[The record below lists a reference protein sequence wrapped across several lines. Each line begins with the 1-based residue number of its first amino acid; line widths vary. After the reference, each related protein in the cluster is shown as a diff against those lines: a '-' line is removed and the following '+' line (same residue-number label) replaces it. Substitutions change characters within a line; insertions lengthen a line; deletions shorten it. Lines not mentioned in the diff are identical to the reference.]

1 MAQIKWTNVNDT
13 GANQALSMYLNAG
26 DRQIGRVQDL
36 INLGA
41 DALGTIDSNRVK
53 AEEQARKANSDYV
66 ISQMNNAQSL
76 EELEALRRN
85 GYADANYLN
94 RAFGPNGINLGDIN
108 QAAKT
113 WQQDTVKRAEAN
125 DLNKDF
131 SSQGQASIQAI
142 QAALASGDY
151 TKAQKLIADNR
162 GNISNSTFNDLTAAA
177 TKGYEI
183 DRKYTAEF
191 YPLISQKEAQI
202 AQLDSAL
209 KVMDTNDPQF
219 AAVQQQRNQAIAEMQ
234 KIKSIAGLGN
244 TDVSGTNASNGQNQT
259 AQSQTAVQEVPQ
271 EVEGKTQNTAQSKL
285 ANIQVSPI
293 TNTNAINSAL
303 NLPTAE
309 GEYEAQA
316 NNDKFGYTLNN
327 DIQQANQQQ
336 ALNIENSLAEI
347 ANANKL
353 ANDQIGANARLS
365 GINLGSIKDST
376 GATKALIE
384 FQNAMGKERDSMTN
398 AKTQAEADTARAN
411 YAGMKKIA
419 STLGLDDPNL
429 SDADKA
435 SIILNYA
442 KQKGTN
448 DSLARDAIKE
458 QFTKKGASSTLIDA
472 ITGKGEDV
480 KLIDP
485 YSKAP
490 ITEDNDN
497 AWSVLSD
504 QLKKEKASWADSG
517 TKKQVDDLVYFA
529 RQAGLTPQE
538 TLKYFTYKTNERD
551 ANNLFTFDV
560 GDLKD
565 SIDEI
570 HRNSN
575 HIKEMKDSY
584 KRLSAIQD
592 SEKGNFDFAQAMD
605 LKNQFRTN
613 NFKPESLVQKIKKKG
628 NLNEE
633 EESRYQRVASKLDE
647 ALTEMDKVVDMDE
660 LAGSGGILLGKEYLT
675 DSKRKELAKRFGGM
689 KITAKEYEAYVKGT
703 AALPEEDKKK
713 VPTLY
718 QFNAKLRALG
728 FDPIKIEK
736 PKSK

>member
-66 ISQMNNAQSL
+66 INQMNNAQSL

-94 RAFGPNGINLGDIN
+94 RAFGTNGINLGDIN

-142 QAALASGDY
+142 QAAIASGDY

-177 TKGYEI
+177 TKGYET

-209 KVMDTNDPQF
+209 KVMDSKDPQF
-219 AAVQQQRNQAIAEMQ
+219 AAVQQQRNQVIAEMQ
-234 KIKSIAGLGN
+234 KLRSISGLGN
-244 TDVSGTNASNGQNQT
+244 TDVSSTNASNGQNQT
-259 AQSQTAVQEVPQ
+259 TQSQTAVKEAPQ
-271 EVEGKTQNTAQSKL
+271 EAEGNTQNSAQSKL

-293 TNTNAINSAL
+293 LDSINTAL
-303 NLPTAE
+303 NLQAPSS
-309 GEYEAQA
+309 EYEAQT
-316 NNDKFGYTLNN
+316 NNDKFGYNLNN
-327 DIQQANQQQ
+327 DIQQAEQQQ
-336 ALNIENSLAEI
+336 ALNIENGLAEI
-347 ANANKL
+347 NASNTL
-353 ANDQIGANARLS
+353 ANDQINANARAA
-365 GINLGSIKDST
+365 GINLGSVKDSAS
-376 GATKALIE
+376 ATKALIE
-384 FQNAMGKERDSMTN
+384 FQNAMGKERDLMTGG
-398 AKTQAEADTARAN
+398 AKTTAEADSARAN
-411 YAGMKKIA
+411 YAGMQKIA

-448 DSLARDAIKE
+448 NSLARDAIKE

-472 ITGKGEDV
+472 ITGDGEDI
-480 KLIDP
+480 KLNDL

-490 ITEDNDN
+490 VLNDNDT
-497 AWSVLSD
+497 AWNVLSSY
-504 QLKKEKASWADSG
+504 LKREKASWSDSG
-517 TKKQVDDLVYFA
+517 TKKQVDELLTQA
-529 RQAGLTPQE
+529 KEAGLTPQE
-538 TLKYFTYKTNERD
+538 TLKYVAYKSNERD
-551 ANNLFTFDV
+551 DNNLVTFAY
-560 GDLKD
+560 GDLSD
-565 SIDEI
+565 ASTELS
-570 HRNSN
+570 RNAK

-584 KRLSAIQD
+584 KRLSAIQK
-592 SEKGNFDFAQAMD
+592 SEEGNFDFAQAAD
-605 LKNQFRTN
+605 LKEQFRTN
-613 NFKPESLVQKIKKKG
+613 SFVPTSVVEKVKKKG
-628 NLNEE
+628 SLNDVEEGRYQNVARKLNE
-633 EESRYQRVASKLDE
+633 AM
-647 ALTEMDKVVDMDE
+647 TELDKVVDMNE
-660 LAGSGGILLGKEYLT
+660 LMGSGGITLGKESIT
-675 DSKRKELAKRFGGM
+675 DSKRKELSKRFGGM
-689 KITAKEYEAYVKGT
+689 KITAKEYDAYVKGT

>member
-36 INLGA
+36 LNLGA
-41 DALGTIDSNRVK
+41 DALGSIESNRVK

-66 ISQMNNAQSL
+66 INQMNNAQSL
-76 EELEALRRN
+76 EELETLRRN

-94 RAFGPNGINLGDIN
+94 RAFGTNGINLGDIN

-131 SSQGQASIQAI
+131 SSQGQATIQAI

-177 TKGYEI
+177 TKGYES
-183 DRKYTAEF
+183 DRRYTAEF

-209 KVMDTNDPQF
+209 KVMDSHDPQF
-219 AAVQQQRNQAIAEMQ
+219 AAVQQQRNQAIAEIQ

-244 TDVSGTNASNGQNQT
+244 TNVSGTGTSNGQNQI
-259 AQSQTAVQEVPQ
+259 AQSQTAVQKALQ
-271 EVEGKTQNTAQSKL
+271 EGEQGKTTSSAQSKL
-285 ANIQVSPI
+285 ANTQVSPI
-293 TNTNAINSAL
+293 LGSNNTAL
-303 NLPTAE
+303 NIQTPE
-309 GEYEAQA
+309 SDYEAQA
-316 NNDKFGYTLNN
+316 NNDKFGYSLNN
-327 DIQQANQQQ
+327 DIQQASQQQ
-336 ALNIENSLAEI
+336 ALNIENNLAEMS
-347 ANANKL
+347 AANKL
-353 ANDQIGANARLS
+353 ANDQINATARAV
-365 GINLGSIKDST
+365 GINLGSVKDSAS
-376 GATKALIE
+376 ATKALIE
-384 FQNAMGKERDSMTN
+384 FQNALGKERDLMTGG
-398 AKTQAEADTARAN
+398 AKTTAEADTARAN

-472 ITGKGEDV
+472 ITGDGEDI
-480 KLIDP
+480 KLNDL

-490 ITEDNDN
+490 VLNNNDT
-497 AWSVLSD
+497 AWNVLSSY
-504 QLKKEKASWADSG
+504 LKREKASMTDLG
-517 TKKQVDDLVYFA
+517 TEKQVDDLLDQA
-529 RQAGLTPQE
+529 RGAGLTPQE
-538 TLKYFTYKTNERD
+538 TLKYVAYKSNERE
-551 ANNLFTFDV
+551 ANNLVSTTY
-560 GDLKD
+560 GDLSD
-565 SIDEI
+565 ATTELS
-570 HRNSN
+570 RNAK
-575 HIKEMKDSY
+575 HIKEMRESY
-584 KRLSAIQD
+584 KRLSDIQK
-592 SEKGNFDFAQAMD
+592 SEEGNFDFAQASD
-605 LKNQFRTN
+605 LKNQFRN
-613 NFKPESLVQKIKKKG
+613 NDFKPESLVQKIKKKG
-628 NLNEE
+628 SLNEE
-633 EESRYQRVASKLDE
+633 EEGRYKNVARKLDE
-647 ALTEMDKVVDMDE
+647 ALTEMDKVVDMNE
-660 LAGSGGILLGKEYLT
+660 LAGSGGILLGKKSLT

-703 AALPEEDKKK
+703 AALSEEDKKK

>member
-36 INLGA
+36 LNLGA
-41 DALGTIDSNRVK
+41 DALGSIESNRLK

-66 ISQMNNAQSL
+66 INQMNNAQSL

-94 RAFGPNGINLGDIN
+94 RTFGINGINLGDIN

-162 GNISNSTFNDLTAAA
+162 GNISNSTFNDLSAAA
-177 TKGYEI
+177 TKGYES

-202 AQLDSAL
+202 AQLDSAF
-209 KVMDTNDPQF
+209 KVMDTKDPQF
-219 AAVQQQRNQAIAEMQ
+219 AAVQQQRNQLIAEMQ

-244 TDVSGTNASNGQNQT
+244 TDVSGTNDFNGQNQT
-259 AQSQTAVQEVPQ
+259 AQYRIAVQEAPREAGQ
-271 EVEGKTQNTAQSKL
+271 SNTTAQSKL
-285 ANIQVSPI
+285 TNTQVSPI
-293 TNTNAINSAL
+293 LESTNTAL
-303 NLPTAE
+303 NLQTPE
-309 GEYEAQA
+309 SEYEAQT
-316 NNDKFGYTLNN
+316 NNDKFGYSLNN
-327 DIQQANQQQ
+327 DIQQASQQQ
-336 ALNIENSLAEI
+336 ALNIENKLAEVS
-347 ANANKL
+347 ASNKL
-353 ANDQIGANARLS
+353 ANDQINATARAV
-365 GINLGSIKDST
+365 GINLGSVKDSAS
-376 GATKALIE
+376 ATKALIE
-384 FQNAMGKERDSMTN
+384 FQNALGKERDLMTGG
-398 AKTQAEADTARAN
+398 AKTTAEADVARAN

-458 QFTKKGASSTLIDA
+458 RFTKKGASSTLIDA
-472 ITGKGEDV
+472 ITGDGEDI
-480 KLIDP
+480 KLNDL

-490 ITEDNDN
+490 ALNDNDT
-497 AWSVLSD
+497 AWNVLSSY
-504 QLKKEKASWADSG
+504 LKNEKASMTDLG
-517 TKKQVDDLVYFA
+517 TKNQVDDLLDQA
-529 RQAGLTPQE
+529 RKAGLTPQE
-538 TLKYFTYKTNERD
+538 TLKYIAYKSNERET
-551 ANNLFTFDV
+551 NNLISTTY
-560 GDLKD
+560 GDLSD
-565 SIDEI
+565 TTTELS
-570 HRNSN
+570 RNAK
-575 HIKEMKDSY
+575 HIKEMKESY
-584 KRLSAIQD
+584 KRLSDIQK
-592 SEKGNFDFAQAMD
+592 SEEGNFDFAQAAD
-605 LKNQFRTN
+605 LKNQFRN
-613 NFKPESLVQKIKKKG
+613 NDFKPESLVQKIKKKG
-628 NLNEE
+628 TLNEA
-633 EESRYQRVASKLDE
+633 EESRYQRVARKLDE
-647 ALTEMDKVVDMDE
+647 ALTEMDKVVDMNE
-660 LAGSGGILLGKEYLT
+660 LAGSGGILLGNESLT

-689 KITAKEYEAYVKGT
+689 KITADEYEAYVKGT
-703 AALPEEDKKK
+703 AALPEAEKKK

>member
-94 RAFGPNGINLGDIN
+94 RAFGTNGINLGDIN

-162 GNISNSTFNDLTAAA
+162 GNISNSTFNNLTAAA
-177 TKGYEI
+177 TKGYET
-183 DRKYTAEF
+183 DRKYIAEF

-209 KVMDTNDPQF
+209 KVMNSDDPQF

-234 KIKSIAGLGN
+234 KIKSISGLGN
-244 TDVSGTNASNGQNQT
+244 TDVSSTNASNGQNQT
-259 AQSQTAVQEVPQ
+259 AQSQTAVQEAPK
-271 EVEGKTQNTAQSKL
+271 EAEGRTTGTTQSKL

-293 TNTNAINSAL
+293 LDSINTAL
-303 NLPTAE
+303 NLQAPSS
-309 GEYEAQA
+309 EYEAQT
-316 NNDKFGYTLNN
+316 NNDKFGYNLNN
-327 DIQQANQQQ
+327 DIQQASQQQ
-336 ALNIENSLAEI
+336 ALNIENNLAEVS
-347 ANANKL
+347 AANKL
-353 ANDQIGANARLS
+353 ANDQINANARAA
-365 GINLGSIKDST
+365 GINLGSVKDSAS
-376 GATKALIE
+376 ATKALIE
-384 FQNAMGKERDSMTN
+384 FQNAMSKERDLMTGG
-398 AKTQAEADTARAN
+398 AKTTAEADSARAN
-411 YAGMKKIA
+411 YAGMQKIA

-472 ITGKGEDV
+472 ITGDGEDI
-480 KLIDP
+480 KLNDL

-490 ITEDNDN
+490 VLNDNDT
-497 AWSVLSD
+497 AWNVLSSY
-504 QLKKEKASWADSG
+504 LKREKASWSDSG
-517 TKKQVDDLVYFA
+517 TKKQVDELLTQA
-529 RQAGLTPQE
+529 KEAGLTPQE
-538 TLKYFTYKTNERD
+538 TLKYVAYKSNERD
-551 ANNLFTFDV
+551 DNNLVTFAY
-560 GDLKD
+560 GDLSD
-565 SIDEI
+565 ATTELS
-570 HRNSN
+570 RNSK
-575 HIKEMKDSY
+575 HIKEMRESY
-584 KRLSAIQD
+584 KRLSDIQK
-592 SEKGNFDFAQAMD
+592 SEEGNFDFSQAAD
-605 LKNQFRTN
+605 LKNQFRSN
-613 NFKPESLVQKIKKKG
+613 DFKPESLIQKIKKKG
-628 NLNEE
+628 SLNEE
-633 EESRYQRVASKLDE
+633 EEGRYQRVARKLDD
-647 ALTEMDKVVDMDE
+647 ALTEMDKVVDMNE
-660 LAGSGGILLGKEYLT
+660 LASSGGILLGKESLT
-675 DSKRKELAKRFGGM
+675 DSKRKELAKRFSGM

-703 AALPEEDKKK
+703 AALPEENKKK

>member
-36 INLGA
+36 INLSA

-53 AEEQARKANSDYV
+53 AEEQARKANSDYI

-94 RAFGPNGINLGDIN
+94 RAFGTNGINLGDIN

-142 QAALASGDY
+142 QAAIASGDY

-162 GNISNSTFNDLTAAA
+162 GNISNATFNDLTSAAN
-177 TKGYEI
+177 KGYET

-209 KVMDTNDPQF
+209 KVMDSKDPQF

-259 AQSQTAVQEVPQ
+259 AQSQTAVQESPK
-271 EVEGKTQNTAQSKL
+271 EAEGKTTGTAQSKL
-285 ANIQVSPI
+285 ANIQVSPVLDSI
-293 TNTNAINSAL
+293 NTAL
-303 NLPTAE
+303 NLQAPTS
-309 GEYEAQA
+309 EYEAQA
-316 NNDKFGYTLNN
+316 NNDKFGYNLNN
-327 DIQQANQQQ
+327 DIQQASQQQ
-336 ALNIENSLAEI
+336 ALNIENKLAEMS
-347 ANANKL
+347 ASNKL
-353 ANDQIGANARLS
+353 ANDQINATARAA
-365 GINLGSIKDST
+365 GINLGSVKDSAS
-376 GATKALIE
+376 ATKALIE
-384 FQNAMGKERDSMTN
+384 FQNAMGKERDLMTGG
-398 AKTQAEADTARAN
+398 AKTTAEADSARAN
-411 YAGMKKIA
+411 YAGMQKIV

-472 ITGKGEDV
+472 ITGDGEDI
-480 KLIDP
+480 KLNDL

-490 ITEDNDN
+490 VLNDNDT
-497 AWSVLSD
+497 AWNVLSSY
-504 QLKKEKASWADSG
+504 LKREKASWTDSG
-517 TKKQVDDLVYFA
+517 TKKQVDELLTQA
-529 RQAGLTPQE
+529 KEAGLTPQE
-538 TLKYFTYKTNERD
+538 TLKYVAYKSNERD
-551 ANNLFTFDV
+551 DNNLVTFAH
-560 GDLKD
+560 GDLSD
-565 SIDEI
+565 ATTELS
-570 HRNSN
+570 RNVK
-575 HIKEMKDSY
+575 HIKEMRESY
-584 KRLSAIQD
+584 KRLSDIQD
-592 SEKGNFDFAQAMD
+592 SEKGNFDFAQAAD
-605 LKNQFRTN
+605 LKEQFRTN
-613 NFKPESLVQKIKKKG
+613 SFVPTSVVEKVKKKG
-628 NLNEE
+628 ALNDVEEGRYQNVARKLNE
-633 EESRYQRVASKLDE
+633 AM
-647 ALTEMDKVVDMDE
+647 TELDKVVDMDE
-660 LAGSGGILLGKEYLT
+660 LMGSGGITLGKESIT
-675 DSKRKELAKRFGGM
+675 DTKRKELSKRFGGM
-689 KITAKEYEAYVKGT
+689 KITAKEYDAYVKGT
-703 AALPEEDKKK
+703 AALSDDEKKK

>member
-36 INLGA
+36 LNLGA
-41 DALGTIDSNRVK
+41 DALGSIESNRLK

-66 ISQMNNAQSL
+66 INQMNNAQSL

-85 GYADANYLN
+85 GYSDANYLN
-94 RAFGPNGINLGDIN
+94 RAFGINGINLGDIN

-131 SSQGQASIQAI
+131 SSQGQATIQAI

-177 TKGYEI
+177 TKGYES
-183 DRKYTAEF
+183 DRRYTAEF

-209 KVMDTNDPQF
+209 KVMDSHDPQF
-219 AAVQQQRNQAIAEMQ
+219 AAVQQQRNQAIAEIQ

-244 TDVSGTNASNGQNQT
+244 TDVSGTNGFNGQNQT
-259 AQSQTAVQEVPQ
+259 AQYRTAVQEAPREAEQ
-271 EVEGKTQNTAQSKL
+271 SKITAQSKL
-285 ANIQVSPI
+285 TNTQVSPI
-293 TNTNAINSAL
+293 FESTDTAL
-303 NLPTAE
+303 NLQVPE
-309 GEYEAQA
+309 SSYEAQT
-316 NNDKFGYTLNN
+316 NNDKFGYKLNN

-336 ALNIENSLAEI
+336 ALNIENKLAEVS
-347 ANANKL
+347 ASNKL
-353 ANDQIGANARLS
+353 ANDQINATARAV
-365 GINLGSIKDST
+365 GINLGSVKDSAS
-376 GATKALIE
+376 ATKALIE
-384 FQNAMGKERDSMTN
+384 FQNALGKERDLMIGG
-398 AKTQAEADTARAN
+398 AKTTAEADSARAN

-458 QFTKKGASSTLIDA
+458 QFIKKGASSTLIDA
-472 ITGKGEDV
+472 ITGDGEDI
-480 KLIDP
+480 KLNDL

-490 ITEDNDN
+490 VLNNNDT
-497 AWSVLSD
+497 AWNVLSSY
-504 QLKKEKASWADSG
+504 LKREKASMTDLG
-517 TKKQVDDLVYFA
+517 TEKQVDDLLDQA
-529 RQAGLTPQE
+529 RGAGLTPQE
-538 TLKYFTYKTNERD
+538 TLKYVAYKSNERE
-551 ANNLFTFDV
+551 ANNLVSTTY
-560 GDLKD
+560 GDLSD
-565 SIDEI
+565 ATTELS
-570 HRNSN
+570 RNVK
-575 HIKEMKDSY
+575 HIKEMRESY
-584 KRLSAIQD
+584 KRLSDIQK
-592 SEKGNFDFAQAMD
+592 SEEGNFDFAQAAD
-605 LKNQFRTN
+605 LKNQFRN
-613 NFKPESLVQKIKKKG
+613 NDFKPESLVQKIKKKG
-628 NLNEE
+628 TLNEE
-633 EESRYQRVASKLDE
+633 EEGRYQKVARKLDE
-647 ALTEMDKVVDMDE
+647 ALTEMDKVVDMNE
-660 LAGSGGILLGKEYLT
+660 LAGSGGILLGNESLT

>member
-41 DALGTIDSNRVK
+41 DALGTIDNNRVK
-53 AEEQARKANSDYV
+53 AEEQVRKANSDYV

-85 GYADANYLN
+85 GYANANYLN
-94 RAFGPNGINLGDIN
+94 RVFGTNGINLGDIN

-151 TKAQKLIADNR
+151 IKAQKLIANNR
-162 GNISNSTFNDLTAAA
+162 GNISNATFNDLTAAA
-177 TKGYEI
+177 TKGYET

-209 KVMDTNDPQF
+209 KVMDTSDPQF

-259 AQSQTAVQEVPQ
+259 AQSQTVVQEAPR
-271 EVEGKTQNTAQSKL
+271 EAEDRTTNTAQSKL

-293 TNTNAINSAL
+293 LNSINSAL
-303 NLPTAE
+303 NLPAPE
-309 GEYEAQA
+309 SEYEAQS
-316 NNDKFGYTLNN
+316 NNDKFGYNLNN
-327 DIQQANQQQ
+327 DIQQASQQQ
-336 ALNIENSLAEI
+336 ALNIENGLAEI
-347 ANANKL
+347 NASNTL
-353 ANDQIGANARLS
+353 ANDQINANARAA
-365 GINLGSIKDST
+365 GINLGSVKDSAS
-376 GATKALIE
+376 ATKAFIE
-384 FQNAMGKERDSMTN
+384 FQNAMGKERDLMTGG
-398 AKTQAEADTARAN
+398 AKTTAEADSARAN
-411 YAGMKKIA
+411 YAGMQKIA

-458 QFTKKGASSTLIDA
+458 QFTKKGTSTTLIDA
-472 ITGKGEDV
+472 ITGDGEDI
-480 KLIDP
+480 KLNDL

-490 ITEDNDN
+490 ALNDNDT
-497 AWSVLSD
+497 AWNVLSSY
-504 QLKKEKASWADSG
+504 LKREKASWSDSG
-517 TKKQVDDLVYFA
+517 TKKQVDELLTQA
-529 RQAGLTPQE
+529 KEAGLTPQE
-538 TLKYFTYKTNERD
+538 TLKYVAYKSNERD
-551 ANNLFTFDV
+551 DNNLVSFAY
-560 GDLKD
+560 GDLSDASTELSHNAK
-565 SIDEI
+565 
-570 HRNSN
+570 
-575 HIKEMKDSY
+575 HIKEMKESY
-584 KRLSAIQD
+584 KRLSAIQK
-592 SEKGNFDFAQAMD
+592 SEEGNFDFAQAAD
-605 LKNQFRTN
+605 LKEQFRTN
-613 NFKPESLVQKIKKKG
+613 SFVPTSVVEKVKKKG
-628 NLNEE
+628 ALNDVEEGRYQNVARKLNE
-633 EESRYQRVASKLDE
+633 AM
-647 ALTEMDKVVDMDE
+647 TELDKVVDMDE
-660 LAGSGGILLGKEYLT
+660 LMGSGGITLGKESIT
-675 DSKRKELAKRFGGM
+675 DTKRKELSKRFGGM
-689 KITAKEYEAYVKGT
+689 KITAKEYDAYVKGT
-703 AALPEEDKKK
+703 AALSDDEKKK

>member
-1 MAQIKWTNVNDT
+1 MAQIKWTNVNDS

-36 INLGA
+36 LNLGA
-41 DALGTIDSNRVK
+41 DALGTIESNKVK
-53 AEEQARKANSDYV
+53 AEEQARKANADYV
-66 ISQMNNAQSL
+66 INQMNNAQSL

-94 RAFGPNGINLGDIN
+94 RAFGTNGINLGDIN

-142 QAALASGDY
+142 QAAIASGNY
-151 TKAQKLIADNR
+151 AQAQKLITDNR
-162 GNISNSTFNDLTAAA
+162 GNISNATFNDLTAAA
-177 TKGYEI
+177 TKGYETG
-183 DRKYTAEF
+183 RKYTAEF

-209 KVMDTNDPQF
+209 KVMDSNDPQF

-234 KIKSIAGLGN
+234 KLLSISGLGN
-244 TDVSGTNASNGQNQT
+244 TDVSSTNASNGQNQT
-259 AQSQTAVQEVPQ
+259 AQSQTAVKEAPQ

-293 TNTNAINSAL
+293 LNSINSAL
-303 NLPTAE
+303 NLPAPE
-309 GEYEAQA
+309 GEYEAQT
-316 NNDKFGYTLNN
+316 NNDKFGYNLNN
-327 DIQQANQQQ
+327 DIQQASQQQ
-336 ALNIENSLAEI
+336 ALNIENGLAEI
-347 ANANKL
+347 NASNTL
-353 ANDQIGANARLS
+353 ANDQINANARAA
-365 GINLGSIKDST
+365 GINLGSVKDSAS
-376 GATKALIE
+376 ATKALIE
-384 FQNAMGKERDSMTN
+384 FQNAMGKERDLMTGG
-398 AKTQAEADTARAN
+398 AKTTAEADTARAN
-411 YAGMKKIA
+411 YAGMQKIA

-458 QFTKKGASSTLIDA
+458 QFTKKEASSTLIDA
-472 ITGKGEDV
+472 ITGDGEDI
-480 KLIDP
+480 KLNDL

-490 ITEDNDN
+490 ALNDNDT
-497 AWSVLSD
+497 AWNILSSY
-504 QLKKEKASWADSG
+504 LKREKASWSDSG
-517 TKKQVDDLVYFA
+517 TKKQVDELLTQA
-529 RQAGLTPQE
+529 KKAGLTPQE
-538 TLKYFTYKTNERD
+538 TLKYVAYKTNERD
-551 ANNLFTFDV
+551 DNNLVTFAY
-560 GDLKD
+560 GDLSD
-565 SIDEI
+565 ASTELS
-570 HRNSN
+570 RNAK
-575 HIKEMKDSY
+575 HIKEMKESY
-584 KRLSAIQD
+584 KRLSAIQK
-592 SEKGNFDFAQAMD
+592 SEEGNFDFAQAAD
-605 LKNQFRTN
+605 LKKQFKTN
-613 NFKPESLVQKIKKKG
+613 SFVPTSVVEKVKKKG
-628 NLNEE
+628 ALNDVEEGRYQNVARKLNE
-633 EESRYQRVASKLDE
+633 AM
-647 ALTEMDKVVDMDE
+647 TELDKVVDMNE
-660 LAGSGGILLGKEYLT
+660 LMGSGGITLGKESIT
-675 DSKRKELAKRFGGM
+675 DIKRKELAKRFGGM
-689 KITAKEYEAYVKGT
+689 KITAKEYDAYVKGT
-703 AALPEEDKKK
+703 AALSDEEKKK

>member
-36 INLGA
+36 LNLSA
-41 DALGTIDSNRVK
+41 DALGSIESNRLK

-66 ISQMNNAQSL
+66 INQMNNAQSL

-85 GYADANYLN
+85 GYADVNYLN
-94 RAFGPNGINLGDIN
+94 RAFGTNGINLGDIN

-131 SSQGQASIQAI
+131 SSQGQATIQAI

-151 TKAQKLIADNR
+151 TKAQKLIVDNR
-162 GNISNSTFNDLTAAA
+162 GNISNSAFNDLTTAA
-177 TKGYEI
+177 TKGYET

-209 KVMDTNDPQF
+209 KVMDSNDPQF

-234 KIKSIAGLGN
+234 KLRSISGLGN
-244 TDVSGTNASNGQNQT
+244 TDVSSTNASNSQNQI
-259 AQSQTAVQEVPQ
+259 AQSQTAVKEAPQ
-271 EVEGKTQNTAQSKL
+271 EAEGRTTSTAQSRL
-285 ANIQVSPI
+285 ANLNS
-293 TNTNAINSAL
+293 INSAL
-303 NLPTAE
+303 NLSSPE
-309 GEYEAQA
+309 GEYEAQT
-316 NNDKFGYTLNN
+316 NNDKFGYNLNN
-327 DIQQANQQQ
+327 DIQQASQQQ
-336 ALNIENSLAEI
+336 ALNIEDKLAEVS
-347 ANANKL
+347 ASNKL
-353 ANDQIGANARLS
+353 ANDQINANARAV
-365 GINLGSIKDST
+365 GINLGNVKDSAS
-376 GATKALIE
+376 ATKALIE
-384 FQNAMGKERDSMTN
+384 FQNALGKERDLMTGG
-398 AKTQAEADTARAN
+398 AKTTAEADVARAN

-435 SIILNYA
+435 STILNYA

-472 ITGKGEDV
+472 ITGDGEDI
-480 KLIDP
+480 KLNDL

-490 ITEDNDN
+490 ALNDNDT
-497 AWSVLSD
+497 AWNVLSSY
-504 QLKKEKASWADSG
+504 LKREKASWSDSG
-517 TKKQVDDLVYFA
+517 TKKQVDELLTQA
-529 RQAGLTPQE
+529 KEAGLTPQE
-538 TLKYFTYKTNERD
+538 TLKYVAYKSNERD
-551 ANNLFTFDV
+551 DNNLVTFAY
-560 GDLKD
+560 GDLND
-565 SIDEI
+565 ATTELS
-570 HRNSN
+570 RNAK
-575 HIKEMKDSY
+575 HIKEMRESY
-584 KRLSAIQD
+584 KRLSDIQK
-592 SEKGNFDFAQAMD
+592 SEEGNFDFAQAAD
-605 LKNQFRTN
+605 LKNQFKSN
-613 NFKPESLVQKIKKKG
+613 DFKPESLVQKIKKKG
-628 NLNEE
+628 TLNES
-633 EESRYQRVASKLDE
+633 EESRYQRVARKLDD
-647 ALTEMDKVVDMDE
+647 ALTEIDKLVDMNE
-660 LAGSGGILLGKEYLT
+660 LAGSGGILLGKESLT

-689 KITAKEYEAYVKGT
+689 KITADEYEAYVKGT
-703 AALPEEDKKK
+703 AALPETEKKK

>member
-94 RAFGPNGINLGDIN
+94 RAFGTNGINLGDIN

-162 GNISNSTFNDLTAAA
+162 GNISNSTFNDLSAAA
-177 TKGYEI
+177 TKGYET

-219 AAVQQQRNQAIAEMQ
+219 AAVQQQRNQAIAEKQ
-234 KIKSIAGLGN
+234 KLLSISGMGN

-259 AQSQTAVQEVPQ
+259 AQSQTAVQESPK
-271 EVEGKTQNTAQSKL
+271 EAEGKTTGTAQSKL
-285 ANIQVSPI
+285 ANIQVSPVLDSI
-293 TNTNAINSAL
+293 NTAL
-303 NLPTAE
+303 NLQAPTS
-309 GEYEAQA
+309 EYEAQA
-316 NNDKFGYTLNN
+316 NNDKFGYNLNN
-327 DIQQANQQQ
+327 DIQQASQQQ
-336 ALNIENSLAEI
+336 ALNIENKLAEMS
-347 ANANKL
+347 ASNKL
-353 ANDQIGANARLS
+353 ANDQINATARAA
-365 GINLGSIKDST
+365 GINLGSVKDSAS
-376 GATKALIE
+376 ATKALIE
-384 FQNAMGKERDSMTN
+384 FQNAMGKERDLMTGG
-398 AKTQAEADTARAN
+398 AKTTAEADSARAN

-472 ITGKGEDV
+472 ITGDGEDI
-480 KLIDP
+480 KLNDL

-490 ITEDNDN
+490 ALNDNDT
-497 AWSVLSD
+497 AWNVLSSY
-504 QLKKEKASWADSG
+504 LKREKASWSDSG
-517 TKKQVDDLVYFA
+517 TKKQVDELLTQA
-529 RQAGLTPQE
+529 KKAGLTPQE
-538 TLKYFTYKTNERD
+538 TLKYVAYKSNERD
-551 ANNLFTFDV
+551 DNNLVTFAY
-560 GDLKD
+560 GDLSD
-565 SIDEI
+565 ATTELS
-570 HRNSN
+570 RNSK
-575 HIKEMKDSY
+575 HIKEMRESY
-584 KRLSAIQD
+584 KRLSDIQK
-592 SEKGNFDFAQAMD
+592 SEEGNFDFSQAAD
-605 LKNQFRTN
+605 LKNQFRSSD
-613 NFKPESLVQKIKKKG
+613 FKPESLVQKIKKKG
-628 NLNEE
+628 SLNEE
-633 EESRYQRVASKLDE
+633 EEGRYQRVARKLDD
-647 ALTEMDKVVDMDE
+647 ALTEMDKVVDMNE
-660 LAGSGGILLGKEYLT
+660 LAGSGGILLGKESLT

-713 VPTLY
+713 VPTLH

>member
-53 AEEQARKANSDYV
+53 AEEQARKDNSDYV

-162 GNISNSTFNDLTAAA
+162 GNISNATFNDLTAAA
-177 TKGYEI
+177 TKGYET

-209 KVMDTNDPQF
+209 KVMDTSDPQF

-259 AQSQTAVQEVPQ
+259 AQSQTVVQEAPR
-271 EVEGKTQNTAQSKL
+271 EAEDRTTNTAQSKL
-285 ANIQVSPI
+285 ANIHVSPI
-293 TNTNAINSAL
+293 LNSINSAL
-303 NLPTAE
+303 NLPAPE
-309 GEYEAQA
+309 SEYEAQS
-316 NNDKFGYTLNN
+316 NNDKFGYNLNN
-327 DIQQANQQQ
+327 DIQQASQQQ
-336 ALNIENSLAEI
+336 ALNIENGLAEI
-347 ANANKL
+347 NASNTL
-353 ANDQIGANARLS
+353 ANDQINANARAA
-365 GINLGSIKDST
+365 GINLGSVKDSAS
-376 GATKALIE
+376 ATKALIE
-384 FQNAMGKERDSMTN
+384 FQNAMGKERDLMTGG
-398 AKTQAEADTARAN
+398 AKTTAEADSARAN

-472 ITGKGEDV
+472 ITGDGEDI
-480 KLIDP
+480 KLNDL

-490 ITEDNDN
+490 ALNDNDT
-497 AWSVLSD
+497 AWNVLSSY
-504 QLKKEKASWADSG
+504 LKREKASWSDSG
-517 TKKQVDDLVYFA
+517 TKKQVDELLTQA
-529 RQAGLTPQE
+529 KKAGLTPQE
-538 TLKYFTYKTNERD
+538 TLKYVAYKSNERD
-551 ANNLFTFDV
+551 DNNLVTFAY
-560 GDLKD
+560 GDLGD
-565 SIDEI
+565 ATTELS
-570 HRNSN
+570 RNAK
-575 HIKEMKDSY
+575 HIKEMRESY

-592 SEKGNFDFAQAMD
+592 SEKGNFDFSQAAD
-605 LKNQFRTN
+605 LKNQFRSN
-613 NFKPESLVQKIKKKG
+613 DFKPESLVQKIKKKG
-628 NLNEE
+628 SLNEE
-633 EESRYQRVASKLDE
+633 EEGRYQRVARKLDD
-647 ALTEMDKVVDMDE
+647 ALTEMDKVVDMNE
-660 LAGSGGILLGKEYLT
+660 LAGSGGILLGKESLT

>member
-53 AEEQARKANSDYV
+53 AEEQARKANSDYI

-85 GYADANYLN
+85 GYANANYLN
-94 RAFGPNGINLGDIN
+94 RAFGTNGINLGDIN

-151 TKAQKLIADNR
+151 SKAQKLIADNR
-162 GNISNSTFNDLTAAA
+162 GNISNSTFNDLTTAA
-177 TKGYEI
+177 TKGYET

-209 KVMDTNDPQF
+209 KVMDTSDPQF

-244 TDVSGTNASNGQNQT
+244 TDVSGTNTSNEQNQT
-259 AQSQTAVQEVPQ
+259 AQSQTAVQESPK
-271 EVEGKTQNTAQSKL
+271 EAEGKTTGTAQSKL
-285 ANIQVSPI
+285 ANIQVSPVLDSI
-293 TNTNAINSAL
+293 NTAL
-303 NLPTAE
+303 NLQAPTS
-309 GEYEAQA
+309 EYEAQT
-316 NNDKFGYTLNN
+316 NNDKFGYNLNN
-327 DIQQANQQQ
+327 DIQQASQQQ
-336 ALNIENSLAEI
+336 ALNIENKLAEMS
-347 ANANKL
+347 ASNKL
-353 ANDQIGANARLS
+353 ANDQINATARAA
-365 GINLGSIKDST
+365 GINLGSVKDSAS
-376 GATKALIE
+376 ATKALIE
-384 FQNAMGKERDSMTN
+384 FQNAMGKERDLMTGG
-398 AKTQAEADTARAN
+398 AKTTAEADSARAN
-411 YAGMKKIA
+411 YADMKKIA

-472 ITGKGEDV
+472 ITGDGEDI
-480 KLIDP
+480 KLNDL

-490 ITEDNDN
+490 ALNDNDT
-497 AWSVLSD
+497 AWNVLSSY
-504 QLKKEKASWADSG
+504 LKREKASWSDSG
-517 TKKQVDDLVYFA
+517 TKKQVDELLTQA
-529 RQAGLTPQE
+529 KEAGLTPQE
-538 TLKYFTYKTNERD
+538 TLKYVAYKTNERD
-551 ANNLFTFDV
+551 DNNLVTFAY
-560 GDLKD
+560 GDLSD
-565 SIDEI
+565 ATTELS
-570 HRNSN
+570 RNAK
-575 HIKEMKDSY
+575 HIKEMRESY

-592 SEKGNFDFAQAMD
+592 SEKGNFDFSQAAD
-605 LKNQFRTN
+605 LKNQFRN
-613 NFKPESLVQKIKKKG
+613 NDFKPESLVQKIKKKG
-628 NLNEE
+628 SLNEE
-633 EESRYQRVASKLDE
+633 EEGRYKNVARKLDDAITE
-647 ALTEMDKVVDMDE
+647 LDKMHLNAVADSAGYANKHVVYTNTKAKREELT
-660 LAGSGGILLGKEYLT
+660 
-675 DSKRKELAKRFGGM
+675 KRFGGM

>member
-41 DALGTIDSNRVK
+41 DALGTIDNNRVK
-53 AEEQARKANSDYV
+53 AEEQVRKANSDYV

-85 GYADANYLN
+85 GYANANYLN
-94 RAFGPNGINLGDIN
+94 RAFGTNGINLGDIN

-162 GNISNSTFNDLTAAA
+162 GNISNATFNDLTAAA
-177 TKGYEI
+177 TKGYET

-209 KVMDTNDPQF
+209 KVMDTSDPQF

-259 AQSQTAVQEVPQ
+259 AQSQTVVQEAPR
-271 EVEGKTQNTAQSKL
+271 EAEDRTTNTAQSKL
-285 ANIQVSPI
+285 ANIQVFPI
-293 TNTNAINSAL
+293 LNSINSAL
-303 NLPTAE
+303 NLPAPE
-309 GEYEAQA
+309 SEYEAQS
-316 NNDKFGYTLNN
+316 NNDKFGYNLNN
-327 DIQQANQQQ
+327 DIQQASQQQ
-336 ALNIENSLAEI
+336 ALNIENGLAEI
-347 ANANKL
+347 NASNTL
-353 ANDQIGANARLS
+353 ANDQINANARAA
-365 GINLGSIKDST
+365 GINLGSVKDSAS
-376 GATKALIE
+376 ATKALIE
-384 FQNAMGKERDSMTN
+384 FQNAMGKERDLMTGG
-398 AKTQAEADTARAN
+398 AKTTAEADSARAN
-411 YAGMKKIA
+411 YAGMQKIA

-458 QFTKKGASSTLIDA
+458 QFTKKGTSTTLIDA
-472 ITGKGEDV
+472 ITGDGEDI
-480 KLIDP
+480 KLNDL

-490 ITEDNDN
+490 ALNDNDT
-497 AWSVLSD
+497 AWNVLSSY
-504 QLKKEKASWADSG
+504 LKREKASWSDSG
-517 TKKQVDDLVYFA
+517 TKKQVDELLTQA
-529 RQAGLTPQE
+529 KEAGLTPQE
-538 TLKYFTYKTNERD
+538 TLKYVAYKSNERD
-551 ANNLFTFDV
+551 DNNLVSFAY
-560 GDLKD
+560 GDLSD
-565 SIDEI
+565 ASTELS
-570 HRNSN
+570 RNAK
-575 HIKEMKDSY
+575 HIKEMKESY
-584 KRLSAIQD
+584 KRLSAIQK
-592 SEKGNFDFAQAMD
+592 SEEGNFDFAQAAD
-605 LKNQFRTN
+605 LKEQFRTN
-613 NFKPESLVQKIKKKG
+613 SFVPTSVVEKVKKKG
-628 NLNEE
+628 ALNDVEEGRYQNVARKLNE
-633 EESRYQRVASKLDE
+633 AM
-647 ALTEMDKVVDMDE
+647 TELDKVVDMDE
-660 LAGSGGILLGKEYLT
+660 LMGSGGITLGKESIT
-675 DSKRKELAKRFGGM
+675 DTKRKELSKRFGGM
-689 KITAKEYEAYVKGT
+689 KITAKEYDAYVKGT
-703 AALPEEDKKK
+703 AALSDNEKKK

>member
-94 RAFGPNGINLGDIN
+94 RAFGTNGINLGDIN

-162 GNISNSTFNDLTAAA
+162 GNISNSTFNDLSAAA
-177 TKGYEI
+177 TKGYET

-219 AAVQQQRNQAIAEMQ
+219 AAVQQQRNQAIAEKQ
-234 KIKSIAGLGN
+234 KLLSISGMGN

-259 AQSQTAVQEVPQ
+259 AQSQTAVQESPK
-271 EVEGKTQNTAQSKL
+271 EAEGKTTGTAQSKL
-285 ANIQVSPI
+285 ANIQVSPVLDSI
-293 TNTNAINSAL
+293 NTAL
-303 NLPTAE
+303 NLQAPTS
-309 GEYEAQA
+309 EYEAQA
-316 NNDKFGYTLNN
+316 NNDKFGYNLNN
-327 DIQQANQQQ
+327 DIQQASQQQ
-336 ALNIENSLAEI
+336 ALNIENKLAEMS
-347 ANANKL
+347 ASNKL
-353 ANDQIGANARLS
+353 ANDQINATARAA
-365 GINLGSIKDST
+365 GINLGSVKDSAS
-376 GATKALIE
+376 ATKALIE
-384 FQNAMGKERDSMTN
+384 FQNAMGKERDLMTGG
-398 AKTQAEADTARAN
+398 AKTTAEADSARAN
-411 YAGMKKIA
+411 YAGMRKIA

-472 ITGKGEDV
+472 ITGDGEDI
-480 KLIDP
+480 KLNDL

-490 ITEDNDN
+490 VLNDNDT
-497 AWSVLSD
+497 AWNVLSSY
-504 QLKKEKASWADSG
+504 LKREKASWTDSG
-517 TKKQVDDLVYFA
+517 TKKQVDELLTQA
-529 RQAGLTPQE
+529 KEAGLTPQE
-538 TLKYFTYKTNERD
+538 TLKYVAYKSNERD
-551 ANNLFTFDV
+551 DNNLVTFAH
-560 GDLKD
+560 GDLSD
-565 SIDEI
+565 ATTELS
-570 HRNSN
+570 RNVK
-575 HIKEMKDSY
+575 HIKEMRESY
-584 KRLSAIQD
+584 KRLSDIQD

-605 LKNQFRTN
+605 LKNQFRN
-613 NFKPESLVQKIKKKG
+613 NDFKPESLVQKIKKKG
-628 NLNEE
+628 SLNEE
-633 EESRYQRVASKLDE
+633 EEGRYQRVARKLDE
-647 ALTEMDKVVDMDE
+647 ALTEMDKVVDMNE
-660 LAGSGGILLGKEYLT
+660 LAGSGGILLGKESLT

-689 KITAKEYEAYVKGT
+689 KITAKEYDAYVKGT
-703 AALPEEDKKK
+703 AALSEEDKKK

>member
-36 INLGA
+36 LNLGA
-41 DALGTIDSNRVK
+41 DALGSIESNRLK

-66 ISQMNNAQSL
+66 INQMNNAQSL

-94 RAFGPNGINLGDIN
+94 RAFGINGINLGDIN

-131 SSQGQASIQAI
+131 SSQGQATIQAI

-177 TKGYEI
+177 TKGYES

-209 KVMDTNDPQF
+209 KVMDSKDPQF
-219 AAVQQQRNQAIAEMQ
+219 AAVQQQRNQLIAEMQ

-244 TDVSGTNASNGQNQT
+244 TDVSSTNGFNGQNQI
-259 AQSQTAVQEVPQ
+259 AQSQTAIKEAPK
-271 EVEGKTQNTAQSKL
+271 EVEQSNTTTQSKL
-285 ANIQVSPI
+285 
-293 TNTNAINSAL
+293 TNTQVPPILESTNTAL
-303 NLPTAE
+303 NLQAPE
-309 GEYEAQA
+309 SEYEAQT
-316 NNDKFGYTLNN
+316 NNDKFGYSLNN

-336 ALNIENSLAEI
+336 ALNIENKLAEVS
-347 ANANKL
+347 ASNKL
-353 ANDQIGANARLS
+353 ANDQINATARAV
-365 GINLGSIKDST
+365 GINLGSVKDSAS
-376 GATKALIE
+376 ATKALIE
-384 FQNAMGKERDSMTN
+384 FQNALGKERDLMTGG
-398 AKTQAEADTARAN
+398 AKTTAEADTARAN

-442 KQKGTN
+442 KQKSTN

-458 QFTKKGASSTLIDA
+458 QFTKKGTSSTLIDA
-472 ITGKGEDV
+472 ITGDGEDI
-480 KLIDP
+480 KLNDL

-490 ITEDNDN
+490 ALNDNDT
-497 AWSVLSD
+497 AWGVLSSY
-504 QLKKEKASWADSG
+504 LKREKASWSDSG
-517 TKKQVDDLVYFA
+517 TKKQVDELLTQA
-529 RQAGLTPQE
+529 KEAGLTPQE
-538 TLKYFTYKTNERD
+538 TLKYVAYKSNERD
-551 ANNLFTFDV
+551 DNNLVSTTY
-560 GDLKD
+560 GDLSD
-565 SIDEI
+565 ATTELS
-570 HRNSN
+570 RNAK
-575 HIKEMKDSY
+575 HIKEMRESY
-584 KRLSAIQD
+584 KRLSDIQK
-592 SEKGNFDFAQAMD
+592 SEEGNFDFAQAAD
-605 LKNQFRTN
+605 LKNQFKSN
-613 NFKPESLVQKIKKKG
+613 DFKPESLVQKIKKKG
-628 NLNEE
+628 TLNES
-633 EESRYQRVASKLDE
+633 EESRYQRVARKLDE
-647 ALTEMDKVVDMDE
+647 ALTEMDKVVDMNE
-660 LAGSGGILLGKEYLT
+660 LAGSGGILLGNESLT

-703 AALPEEDKKK
+703 AALPEEDRKK

>member
-94 RAFGPNGINLGDIN
+94 RAFGTNGINLGDIN

-162 GNISNSTFNDLTAAA
+162 GNISNSTFNDLSAAA
-177 TKGYEI
+177 TKGYET

-219 AAVQQQRNQAIAEMQ
+219 AAVQQQRNQAIAEKQ
-234 KIKSIAGLGN
+234 KLLSISGMGN

-259 AQSQTAVQEVPQ
+259 AQSQTAVQESPK
-271 EVEGKTQNTAQSKL
+271 EAEGKTTGTAQSKL
-285 ANIQVSPI
+285 ANIQVSPVLDSI
-293 TNTNAINSAL
+293 NTAL
-303 NLPTAE
+303 NLQAPTS
-309 GEYEAQA
+309 EYEAQA
-316 NNDKFGYTLNN
+316 NNDKFGYNLNN
-327 DIQQANQQQ
+327 DIQQASQQQ
-336 ALNIENSLAEI
+336 ALNIENKLAEMS
-347 ANANKL
+347 ASNKL
-353 ANDQIGANARLS
+353 ANDQINATARAA
-365 GINLGSIKDST
+365 GINLGSVKDSAS
-376 GATKALIE
+376 ATKALIE
-384 FQNAMGKERDSMTN
+384 FQNAMGKERDLMTGG
-398 AKTQAEADTARAN
+398 AKTTAEADSARAN
-411 YAGMKKIA
+411 YAGMQKIA

-472 ITGKGEDV
+472 ITGDGEDI
-480 KLIDP
+480 KLNDL

-490 ITEDNDN
+490 ALNDNDT
-497 AWSVLSD
+497 AWNVLSSY
-504 QLKKEKASWADSG
+504 LKREKASWSDSG
-517 TKKQVDDLVYFA
+517 TKKQVDELLTQA
-529 RQAGLTPQE
+529 KEAGLTPQE
-538 TLKYFTYKTNERD
+538 TLKYVAYKSNERD
-551 ANNLFTFDV
+551 DNNLVTFAH
-560 GDLKD
+560 GDLSD
-565 SIDEI
+565 ATTELS
-570 HRNSN
+570 RNVK
-575 HIKEMKDSY
+575 HIKEMKESY
-584 KRLSAIQD
+584 KRLSDIQD

-605 LKNQFRTN
+605 LKNQFRN
-613 NFKPESLVQKIKKKG
+613 NDFKPESLVQKIKKKG
-628 NLNEE
+628 SLNEE
-633 EESRYQRVASKLDE
+633 EEGRYQRVARKLDE
-647 ALTEMDKVVDMDE
+647 ALTEMDKVVDMNE
-660 LAGSGGILLGKEYLT
+660 LAGSGGILLGKESLT

-689 KITAKEYEAYVKGT
+689 KITAKEYKAYVKGT

>member
-36 INLGA
+36 INLSA

-94 RAFGPNGINLGDIN
+94 RAFGTNGINLGDIN

-177 TKGYEI
+177 TKGYET

-209 KVMDTNDPQF
+209 KVMNSDDPQF

-244 TDVSGTNASNGQNQT
+244 TDVSSTNASNGQNQF
-259 AQSQTAVQEVPQ
+259 AQSQTAVQEAPQ
-271 EVEGKTQNTAQSKL
+271 ETGKPASTAQSKL

-293 TNTNAINSAL
+293 LDSINTAL
-303 NLPTAE
+303 NLQAPE
-309 GEYEAQA
+309 SEYEAQA
-316 NNDKFGYTLNN
+316 NNDKFGYNLNN
-327 DIQQANQQQ
+327 DIQQASQQQ
-336 ALNIENSLAEI
+336 ALDIENRLAEVS
-347 ANANKL
+347 ASNKL
-353 ANDQIGANARLS
+353 ANDQINANARAA
-365 GINLGSIKDST
+365 GINLGSVKDSAS
-376 GATKALIE
+376 ATKALIE
-384 FQNAMGKERDSMTN
+384 FQNAMGKERDLMSGG
-398 AKTQAEADTARAN
+398 AKTTAEADSARAN

-472 ITGKGEDV
+472 ITGDGEDI
-480 KLIDP
+480 KLNDL

-490 ITEDNDN
+490 ALNDNDT
-497 AWSVLSD
+497 AWNVLSSY
-504 QLKKEKASWADSG
+504 LKKEKASWSNSG
-517 TKKQVDDLVYFA
+517 TKKQVDELLTQA
-529 RQAGLTPQE
+529 KEAGLTPQE
-538 TLKYFTYKTNERD
+538 TLKYVAYKSNERD
-551 ANNLFTFDV
+551 DNNLVTFTY
-560 GDLKD
+560 GDLGD
-565 SIDEI
+565 ATTELS
-570 HRNSN
+570 RNAK
-575 HIKEMKDSY
+575 HIKEMRESY
-584 KRLSAIQD
+584 KRLSTIQD
-592 SEKGNFDFAQAMD
+592 SEKGNFDFSQAAE
-605 LKNQFRTN
+605 LKNQFRN
-613 NFKPESLVQKIKKKG
+613 NDFKPESLVQKIKKKG
-628 NLNEE
+628 ALNEQ
-633 EESRYQRVASKLDE
+633 EESRYQSVARKLDD
-647 ALTEMDKVVDMDE
+647 ALTEMDKVVDMNE
-660 LAGSGGILLGKEYLT
+660 LAGSGGILLGKESLT
-675 DSKRKELAKRFGGM
+675 NSKRKELAKRFGGM
-689 KITAKEYEAYVKGT
+689 KITAKEYDAYVKGT
-703 AALPEEDKKK
+703 AALPEEEKKK

-718 QFNAKLRALG
+718 QFNAKLKALG

>member
-94 RAFGPNGINLGDIN
+94 RAFGTNGINLGDIN

-177 TKGYEI
+177 TKGYET

-209 KVMDTNDPQF
+209 KVMNSDDPQF
-219 AAVQQQRNQAIAEMQ
+219 AAIQQQRNQAIAEMQ

-244 TDVSGTNASNGQNQT
+244 TDVSSTNASNGQNQS
-259 AQSQTAVQEVPQ
+259 AQSQTAVQEAPQ
-271 EVEGKTQNTAQSKL
+271 ETGKPASTAQSKL

-293 TNTNAINSAL
+293 LDSINTAL
-303 NLPTAE
+303 NLQAPE
-309 GEYEAQA
+309 SEYEAQA
-316 NNDKFGYTLNN
+316 NNDKFGYNLNN
-327 DIQQANQQQ
+327 DIQQASQQQ
-336 ALNIENSLAEI
+336 ALDIENRLAKVS
-347 ANANKL
+347 ASNKL
-353 ANDQIGANARLS
+353 ANDQINANARAA
-365 GINLGSIKDST
+365 GINLGSVKDSAS
-376 GATKALIE
+376 ATKALIE
-384 FQNAMGKERDSMTN
+384 FQNAMGKERDLMTGG
-398 AKTQAEADTARAN
+398 AKTTAEADSARAN

-472 ITGKGEDV
+472 ITGDGEDI
-480 KLIDP
+480 KLNDL

-490 ITEDNDN
+490 ALNDNDT
-497 AWSVLSD
+497 AWNVLSNY
-504 QLKKEKASWADSG
+504 LKREKASWSDSG
-517 TKKQVDDLVYFA
+517 TKKQVDELITQA
-529 RQAGLTPQE
+529 KEAGLTPQE
-538 TLKYFTYKTNERD
+538 TLKYVAYKSNERD
-551 ANNLFTFDV
+551 DNNLVTFTY
-560 GDLKD
+560 GDLGD
-565 SIDEI
+565 ATTELS
-570 HRNSN
+570 RNAK
-575 HIKEMKDSY
+575 HIKEMRESY
-584 KRLSAIQD
+584 KRLSTIQD
-592 SEKGNFDFAQAMD
+592 SEKGNFDFSQAAE
-605 LKNQFRTN
+605 LKNQFRN
-613 NFKPESLVQKIKKKG
+613 NDFKPESLVQKIKKKG
-628 NLNEE
+628 ALNEQ
-633 EESRYQRVASKLDE
+633 EESRYQSVARKLDD
-647 ALTEMDKVVDMDE
+647 ALTEMDKVVDMNE
-660 LAGSGGILLGKEYLT
+660 LAGSGGILLGKESLT
-675 DSKRKELAKRFGGM
+675 NSKRKELAKRFGGM

-703 AALPEEDKKK
+703 AALPEEEKKK

>member
-66 ISQMNNAQSL
+66 INQMNNAQSL

-94 RAFGPNGINLGDIN
+94 RAFGTGINLGDIN

-162 GNISNSTFNDLTAAA
+162 GNISNSTFNDLTTAA
-177 TKGYEI
+177 TKGYET

-209 KVMDTNDPQF
+209 KVMDTSDPQF

-259 AQSQTAVQEVPQ
+259 AQSQSAVQEAPR
-271 EVEGKTQNTAQSKL
+271 EAEDRTTDTAQSKL

-293 TNTNAINSAL
+293 LDSINTAL
-303 NLPTAE
+303 NLQAPAS
-309 GEYEAQA
+309 EYEAQA
-316 NNDKFGYTLNN
+316 NNDKFGYNLNN
-327 DIQQANQQQ
+327 DIQQASQQQ
-336 ALNIENSLAEI
+336 ALNIENNLSEMSA
-347 ANANKL
+347 ANKL
-353 ANDQIGANARLS
+353 ANDQINANARAA
-365 GINLGSIKDST
+365 GINLGSVKDSAS
-376 GATKALIE
+376 ATKALIE
-384 FQNAMGKERDSMTN
+384 FQNALGKERDLMTGG
-398 AKTQAEADTARAN
+398 AKTTAEADTARAN

-472 ITGKGEDV
+472 ITGDGEDI
-480 KLIDP
+480 KLNDL

-490 ITEDNDN
+490 ALNDNDT
-497 AWSVLSD
+497 AWNVLSSY
-504 QLKKEKASWADSG
+504 LKREKASWSDSG
-517 TKKQVDDLVYFA
+517 TKKQVDELLTQA
-529 RQAGLTPQE
+529 KKAGLTPQE
-538 TLKYFTYKTNERD
+538 TLKYVAYKTNERD
-551 ANNLFTFDV
+551 DNNLVTFAY
-560 GDLKD
+560 GDLSD
-565 SIDEI
+565 ATTELS
-570 HRNSN
+570 RNSK
-575 HIKEMKDSY
+575 HIKEMRESY
-584 KRLSAIQD
+584 KRLSDIQK
-592 SEKGNFDFAQAMD
+592 SEEGNFDFSQAAD
-605 LKNQFRTN
+605 LKNQFRSN
-613 NFKPESLVQKIKKKG
+613 DFKPESLVQKIKKKG
-628 NLNEE
+628 SLNEE
-633 EESRYQRVASKLDE
+633 EEGRYQRVARKLDD
-647 ALTEMDKVVDMDE
+647 ALTEMDKVVDMNE
-660 LAGSGGILLGKEYLT
+660 LAGSGGILLGKESLT

-703 AALPEEDKKK
+703 AALSDEEKKK

>member
-41 DALGTIDSNRVK
+41 DALGSIESNRMK
-53 AEEQARKANSDYV
+53 AEEQAKKANSDYV

-94 RAFGPNGINLGDIN
+94 RAFGTNGINLGDIN

-162 GNISNSTFNDLTAAA
+162 GNISNATFNDLTAAA
-177 TKGYEI
+177 TKGYET

-209 KVMDTNDPQF
+209 KVMDSKDPQF

-244 TDVSGTNASNGQNQT
+244 TDVSSTNASNGQNQT
-259 AQSQTAVQEVPQ
+259 AQSQTAVKEAPQ
-271 EVEGKTQNTAQSKL
+271 EAEGNTQKSAQSRL
-285 ANIQVSPI
+285 ANIQTQPI
-293 TNTNAINSAL
+293 LNSINSAL
-303 NLPTAE
+303 NLPAPE
-309 GEYEAQA
+309 SEYEAQT
-316 NNDKFGYTLNN
+316 NNDKFGYNLNN
-327 DIQQANQQQ
+327 DIQQAGQQQ
-336 ALNIENSLAEI
+336 ALNIENGLAEI
-347 ANANKL
+347 NASNTL
-353 ANDQIGANARLS
+353 ANDQINANARAA
-365 GINLGSIKDST
+365 GINLGSVKDSAS
-376 GATKALIE
+376 ATKALIE
-384 FQNAMGKERDSMTN
+384 FQNAMGKERDLMTGG
-398 AKTQAEADTARAN
+398 AKTTAEADSARAN
-411 YAGMKKIA
+411 YAGMQKIA

-458 QFTKKGASSTLIDA
+458 QFAKKGTSTTLIDA
-472 ITGKGEDV
+472 ITGDGEDI
-480 KLIDP
+480 KLNDL

-490 ITEDNDN
+490 ALNDNDT
-497 AWSVLSD
+497 AWNVLSSY
-504 QLKKEKASWADSG
+504 LKREKASWSDSG
-517 TKKQVDDLVYFA
+517 TKKQVDELLTQA
-529 RQAGLTPQE
+529 KNAGLTPQE
-538 TLKYFTYKTNERD
+538 TLKYVAYKSNERD
-551 ANNLFTFDV
+551 DNNLVATDY
-560 GDLKD
+560 GDLSD
-565 SIDEI
+565 AFTELS
-570 HRNSN
+570 RNVK

-584 KRLSAIQD
+584 KRLSAIQK
-592 SEKGNFDFAQAMD
+592 SEEGNFDFAQAAD
-605 LKNQFRTN
+605 LKEQFRTN
-613 NFKPESLVQKIKKKG
+613 SFVPTSVVEKVKKKG
-628 NLNEE
+628 ALNDVEEGRYQNVARKLNEAMTE
-633 EESRYQRVASKLDE
+633 LDKLHLN
-647 ALTEMDKVVDMDE
+647 A
-660 LAGSGGILLGKEYLT
+660 IT
-675 DSKRKELAKRFGGM
+675 DSAGYTNKHVVYTNSDKRNELAKRFGGM
-689 KITAKEYEAYVKGT
+689 KITAKEYDAYVKGT
-703 AALPEEDKKK
+703 AALSGEDKKK

>member
-13 GANQALSMYLNAG
+13 GANQALSMYLNTG

-53 AEEQARKANSDYV
+53 AEEQARKANSDYI

-94 RAFGPNGINLGDIN
+94 RAFGTNGINLGDIN

-142 QAALASGDY
+142 QAAIASGDY

-177 TKGYEI
+177 TKGYET

-259 AQSQTAVQEVPQ
+259 AQSQSAVQEAPQ
-271 EVEGKTQNTAQSKL
+271 EAEGNTQNSAQSKL

-293 TNTNAINSAL
+293 LDSINTAL
-303 NLPTAE
+303 NLQAPAS
-309 GEYEAQA
+309 EYEAQA
-316 NNDKFGYTLNN
+316 NNDKFGYNLNN
-327 DIQQANQQQ
+327 DIQQASQQQ
-336 ALNIENSLAEI
+336 ALNIENNLAEMS
-347 ANANKL
+347 AANKL
-353 ANDQIGANARLS
+353 ANDQINANARAA
-365 GINLGSIKDST
+365 GINLGSVKDSAS
-376 GATKALIE
+376 ATKALIE
-384 FQNAMGKERDSMTN
+384 FQNALGKERDLMTGG
-398 AKTQAEADTARAN
+398 AKTIAEADTARAN

-472 ITGKGEDV
+472 ITGDGEDI
-480 KLIDP
+480 KLNDL

-490 ITEDNDN
+490 ALNDNDT
-497 AWSVLSD
+497 AWNVLSSY
-504 QLKKEKASWADSG
+504 LKREKASWSDSG
-517 TKKQVDDLVYFA
+517 TKKQVDELLTQA
-529 RQAGLTPQE
+529 KEAGLTPQE
-538 TLKYFTYKTNERD
+538 TLKYVAYKTNERD
-551 ANNLFTFDV
+551 DNNLVTFAY
-560 GDLKD
+560 GDLGD
-565 SIDEI
+565 ATTELS
-570 HRNSN
+570 RNAK
-575 HIKEMKDSY
+575 HIKEMRESY

-592 SEKGNFDFAQAMD
+592 SEKGNFDFAQAAD
-605 LKNQFRTN
+605 LKNQFRSDD
-613 NFKPESLVQKIKKKG
+613 FKPESLVQKIKKKG
-628 NLNEE
+628 SLNEE
-633 EESRYQRVASKLDE
+633 EEGRYQRVARKLDE
-647 ALTEMDKVVDMDE
+647 ALTEMDKVVDMNE
-660 LAGSGGILLGKEYLT
+660 LAGSGGILLGKESLT

>member
-1 MAQIKWTNVNDT
+1 MAQIKWTNVNDS

-36 INLGA
+36 LNLGA
-41 DALGTIDSNRVK
+41 DALGTIESNRVK
-53 AEEQARKANSDYV
+53 AEEQARKANADYV
-66 ISQMNNAQSL
+66 INQMNNAQSL

-94 RAFGPNGINLGDIN
+94 RAFGTNGINLGDIN

-142 QAALASGDY
+142 QAAIASGNY
-151 TKAQKLIADNR
+151 AQAQKLIADNR

-177 TKGYEI
+177 TKGYET

-209 KVMDTNDPQF
+209 KVMDSNDPQF

-234 KIKSIAGLGN
+234 KIKSIADLGN

-259 AQSQTAVQEVPQ
+259 AQSQTAVQEAPQ
-271 EVEGKTQNTAQSKL
+271 EAESRTTSTAQSKL

-293 TNTNAINSAL
+293 LGSINTAL
-303 NLPTAE
+303 NLQAPTS
-309 GEYEAQA
+309 EYEAQT
-316 NNDKFGYTLNN
+316 NNDKFGYNLNN
-327 DIQQANQQQ
+327 DIQQAEQQQ
-336 ALNIENSLAEI
+336 ALNIENGLAEV
-347 ANANKL
+347 NASNTL
-353 ANDQIGANARLS
+353 ANDQINANARAA
-365 GINLGSIKDST
+365 GINLGSVKDSAS
-376 GATKALIE
+376 ATKALIE
-384 FQNAMGKERDSMTN
+384 FQNAMGKERDLMTGG
-398 AKTQAEADTARAN
+398 AKTTAEADTARAN
-411 YAGMKKIA
+411 YAGMQKIA

-448 DSLARDAIKE
+448 DSLARDTIKE
-458 QFTKKGASSTLIDA
+458 QFTKKGTSTTLIDA
-472 ITGKGEDV
+472 ITGDGEDI
-480 KLIDP
+480 KLNDL

-490 ITEDNDN
+490 ALNDNDT
-497 AWSVLSD
+497 AWNVLSSY
-504 QLKKEKASWADSG
+504 LKREKASWSDSG
-517 TKKQVDDLVYFA
+517 TKKQVDELLA
-529 RQAGLTPQE
+529 QAKEAGLTPQE
-538 TLKYFTYKTNERD
+538 TLKYVAYKSNERD
-551 ANNLFTFDV
+551 DNNLVTFAY
-560 GDLKD
+560 GDLSD
-565 SIDEI
+565 VSTELS
-570 HRNSN
+570 RNAK
-575 HIKEMKDSY
+575 HIKEMKESY
-584 KRLSAIQD
+584 KRLSAIQK
-592 SEKGNFDFAQAMD
+592 SEEGNFDFAQAAD
-605 LKNQFRTN
+605 LKEQFRTN
-613 NFKPESLVQKIKKKG
+613 SFVPTSVVEKVKKKG
-628 NLNEE
+628 ALNEE
-633 EESRYQRVASKLDE
+633 EEGRYQNVARKLNE
-647 ALTEMDKVVDMDE
+647 AMTELDKMHLNAVTNSAGYTNKHVVYTNSD
-660 LAGSGGILLGKEYLT
+660 
-675 DSKRKELAKRFGGM
+675 KRKELAKRFGGM
-689 KITAKEYEAYVKGT
+689 KITAKEYDAYVKGT
-703 AALPEEDKKK
+703 AALSDEEKKK

>member
-94 RAFGPNGINLGDIN
+94 RAFGTNGINLGDIN

-177 TKGYEI
+177 TKGYET

-209 KVMDTNDPQF
+209 KVMDSKDPQF
-219 AAVQQQRNQAIAEMQ
+219 AAVQQQRNQVIAEMQ
-234 KIKSIAGLGN
+234 KIKSISGLGN
-244 TDVSGTNASNGQNQT
+244 TDVSSTNASNGQNQT
-259 AQSQTAVQEVPQ
+259 AQSQTAVQEAPQ
-271 EVEGKTQNTAQSKL
+271 ETGKPASTAQSKL

-293 TNTNAINSAL
+293 LDSINTAL
-303 NLPTAE
+303 NLQAPE
-309 GEYEAQA
+309 SEYEAQA
-316 NNDKFGYTLNN
+316 NNDKFGYNLNN
-327 DIQQANQQQ
+327 DIQQASQQQ
-336 ALNIENSLAEI
+336 ALDIENRLAEVS
-347 ANANKL
+347 ASNKL
-353 ANDQIGANARLS
+353 ANDQINANARAA
-365 GINLGSIKDST
+365 GINLGSVKDSAS
-376 GATKALIE
+376 ATKALIE
-384 FQNAMGKERDSMTN
+384 FQNAMSKERDLMTGG
-398 AKTQAEADTARAN
+398 AKTTAEADSARAN

-472 ITGKGEDV
+472 ITGDGEDI
-480 KLIDP
+480 KLNDL

-490 ITEDNDN
+490 ALNDNDT
-497 AWSVLSD
+497 AWNVLSSY
-504 QLKKEKASWADSG
+504 LEKGKVSWSNSS
-517 TKKQVDDLVYFA
+517 TKKQVDELLTQA
-529 RQAGLTPQE
+529 KEAGLTPQE
-538 TLKYFTYKTNERD
+538 TLKYVAYKSNERD
-551 ANNLFTFDV
+551 DNNLVTFAY
-560 GDLKD
+560 GDLSD
-565 SIDEI
+565 ATTELS
-570 HRNSN
+570 RNAK
-575 HIKEMKDSY
+575 HIKEMRESY
-584 KRLSAIQD
+584 KRLSTIQD
-592 SEKGNFDFAQAMD
+592 SEKGNFDFSQAAE
-605 LKNQFRTN
+605 LKNQFRN
-613 NFKPESLVQKIKKKG
+613 NDFKPESLVQKIKKKG
-628 NLNEE
+628 ALNEE
-633 EESRYQRVASKLDE
+633 EEGRYQSVARKLDD
-647 ALTEMDKVVDMDE
+647 ALTEMDKVVDMNE
-660 LAGSGGILLGKEYLT
+660 LAGSGGILLGKESLT

-689 KITAKEYEAYVKGT
+689 KITAKEYDAYVKGT
-703 AALPEEDKKK
+703 AALPEEEKKK

>member
-53 AEEQARKANSDYV
+53 AEEQARKDNSDYV

-94 RAFGPNGINLGDIN
+94 RAFGTNGINLGDIN

-162 GNISNSTFNDLTAAA
+162 GNISNSTFNDLSAAA
-177 TKGYEI
+177 TKGYET

-219 AAVQQQRNQAIAEMQ
+219 AAVQQQRNQAIAEKQ
-234 KIKSIAGLGN
+234 KLLSISGMGN

-259 AQSQTAVQEVPQ
+259 AQSQKAVQESPK
-271 EVEGKTQNTAQSKL
+271 EAEGKTTGTAQSKL
-285 ANIQVSPI
+285 ANIQVSPVLDSI
-293 TNTNAINSAL
+293 NTAL
-303 NLPTAE
+303 NLQAPTS
-309 GEYEAQA
+309 EYEAQA
-316 NNDKFGYTLNN
+316 NNDKFGYNLNN
-327 DIQQANQQQ
+327 DIQQASQQQ
-336 ALNIENSLAEI
+336 ALNIENKLAEMS
-347 ANANKL
+347 ASNKL
-353 ANDQIGANARLS
+353 ANDQINATARAA
-365 GINLGSIKDST
+365 GINLGSVKDSAS
-376 GATKALIE
+376 ATKALIE
-384 FQNAMGKERDSMTN
+384 FQNAMGKERDLMTGG
-398 AKTQAEADTARAN
+398 AKTTAEADSARAN

-472 ITGKGEDV
+472 ITGDGEDI
-480 KLIDP
+480 KLNDL

-490 ITEDNDN
+490 ALNDNDT
-497 AWSVLSD
+497 AWNVLSSY
-504 QLKKEKASWADSG
+504 LKREKASWSDSG
-517 TKKQVDDLVYFA
+517 TKKQVDELLTQA
-529 RQAGLTPQE
+529 KEAGLTPQE
-538 TLKYFTYKTNERD
+538 TLKYVAYKSNERD
-551 ANNLFTFDV
+551 DNNLVTFAH
-560 GDLKD
+560 GDLSD
-565 SIDEI
+565 ATTELS
-570 HRNSN
+570 RNVKY
-575 HIKEMKDSY
+575 IKEMRESY
-584 KRLSAIQD
+584 KRLSDIQD

-605 LKNQFRTN
+605 LKNQFRN
-613 NFKPESLVQKIKKKG
+613 NDFKPESLVQKIKKKG
-628 NLNEE
+628 SLNEE
-633 EESRYQRVASKLDE
+633 EEGRYQRVARKLDE
-647 ALTEMDKVVDMDE
+647 ALTEMDKVVDMNE
-660 LAGSGGILLGKEYLT
+660 LAGSGGILLGKESLT

>member
-1 MAQIKWTNVNDT
+1 MAQIKWTNVNDS

-36 INLGA
+36 LNLGA
-41 DALGTIDSNRVK
+41 DALGTIESNRVK
-53 AEEQARKANSDYV
+53 AEEQARKANADYV
-66 ISQMNNAQSL
+66 INQMNNAQSL

-142 QAALASGDY
+142 QAAIASGNY
-151 TKAQKLIADNR
+151 AQAQKLIADNR
-162 GNISNSTFNDLTAAA
+162 GNISNATFNDLTAAA
-177 TKGYEI
+177 TKGYET

-209 KVMDTNDPQF
+209 KVMDSKDPQF

-234 KIKSIAGLGN
+234 KLRSISGLGN
-244 TDVSGTNASNGQNQT
+244 TDVSSTNASNGQNQT
-259 AQSQTAVQEVPQ
+259 AQSQTAVKEAPQ
-271 EVEGKTQNTAQSKL
+271 ETERSTQNSAQSKL

-293 TNTNAINSAL
+293 LNSNNSAL
-303 NLPTAE
+303 NLPSPE
-309 GEYEAQA
+309 GEYEAQT
-316 NNDKFGYTLNN
+316 NNDKFGYNLNN
-327 DIQQANQQQ
+327 DIQQASQQQ
-336 ALNIENSLAEI
+336 ALNIENGLAEI
-347 ANANKL
+347 SASNTL
-353 ANDQIGANARLS
+353 ANDQINANARAA
-365 GINLGSIKDST
+365 GINLGSVKDSAS
-376 GATKALIE
+376 ATKALIE
-384 FQNAMGKERDSMTN
+384 FQNAMGKERDLMTGG
-398 AKTQAEADTARAN
+398 AKTTAEADTARAN
-411 YAGMKKIA
+411 YAGMQKIA

-442 KQKGTN
+442 KQKSTN

-458 QFTKKGASSTLIDA
+458 QFTKKGASTTLIDA
-472 ITGKGEDV
+472 ITGDGEDI
-480 KLIDP
+480 KLNDL

-490 ITEDNDN
+490 ALNDNDT
-497 AWSVLSD
+497 AWNVLSSY
-504 QLKKEKASWADSG
+504 LKREKASWSDSG
-517 TKKQVDDLVYFA
+517 TKKQVDELLTQA
-529 RQAGLTPQE
+529 KEAGLTPQE
-538 TLKYFTYKTNERD
+538 TLKYVAYKSSERD
-551 ANNLFTFDV
+551 DNNLVTFAY
-560 GDLKD
+560 GDLSD
-565 SIDEI
+565 ASTELS
-570 HRNSN
+570 RNAK

-584 KRLSAIQD
+584 KRLSATQK
-592 SEKGNFDFAQAMD
+592 SEEGNFDFAQAAD
-605 LKNQFRTN
+605 LKEQFKTN
-613 NFKPESLVQKIKKKG
+613 SFVPTSVVEKVKKKG
-628 NLNEE
+628 ALNDVEEGRYKNVARKLNE
-633 EESRYQRVASKLDE
+633 AM
-647 ALTEMDKVVDMDE
+647 TELDKVVDMNE
-660 LAGSGGILLGKEYLT
+660 LMGSGGITLGKESIT
-675 DSKRKELAKRFGGM
+675 DIKRKELAKRFGGM
-689 KITAKEYEAYVKGT
+689 KITAKEYDAYVKGT
-703 AALPEEDKKK
+703 AALSDEEKKK

>member
-53 AEEQARKANSDYV
+53 AEEQAKKANSDYI

-94 RAFGPNGINLGDIN
+94 RAFGTNGINLGDIN

-162 GNISNSTFNDLTAAA
+162 GNISNATFNDLTAAA
-177 TKGYEI
+177 TKGYET

-209 KVMDTNDPQF
+209 KVMDTSDPQF
-219 AAVQQQRNQAIAEMQ
+219 AAVQQQRNQAIVEMQ

-259 AQSQTAVQEVPQ
+259 AQSQTVVQEAPR
-271 EVEGKTQNTAQSKL
+271 EAEDRTTNTAQSKL

-293 TNTNAINSAL
+293 LNSINSAL
-303 NLPTAE
+303 NLPAPE
-309 GEYEAQA
+309 SEYEAQS
-316 NNDKFGYTLNN
+316 NNDKFGYNLNN
-327 DIQQANQQQ
+327 DIQQASQQQ
-336 ALNIENSLAEI
+336 ALNIENGLAEI
-347 ANANKL
+347 NASNTL
-353 ANDQIGANARLS
+353 ANDQINANARAA
-365 GINLGSIKDST
+365 GINLGSVKDSAS
-376 GATKALIE
+376 ATKALIE
-384 FQNAMGKERDSMTN
+384 FQNAMGKERDLMTGG
-398 AKTQAEADTARAN
+398 AKTTAEADSARAN

-472 ITGKGEDV
+472 ITGDGEDI
-480 KLIDP
+480 KLNDL

-490 ITEDNDN
+490 ALNDNDT
-497 AWSVLSD
+497 AWNVLSSY
-504 QLKKEKASWADSG
+504 LKREKASWSDSG
-517 TKKQVDDLVYFA
+517 TKKQVDELLTQA
-529 RQAGLTPQE
+529 KEAGLTPQE
-538 TLKYFTYKTNERD
+538 TLKYVAYKSNERD
-551 ANNLFTFDV
+551 DNNLVTFAY
-560 GDLKD
+560 GDLGD
-565 SIDEI
+565 ATTELS
-570 HRNSN
+570 RNAK
-575 HIKEMKDSY
+575 HIKEMRESY

-592 SEKGNFDFAQAMD
+592 SEKGNFDFSQAAD
-605 LKNQFRTN
+605 LKNQFRSN
-613 NFKPESLVQKIKKKG
+613 DFKPESLVQKIKKKG
-628 NLNEE
+628 SLNEE
-633 EESRYQRVASKLDE
+633 EEGRYQRVARKLDD
-647 ALTEMDKVVDMDE
+647 ALTEMDKVVDMNE
-660 LAGSGGILLGKEYLT
+660 LAGSGDILLGKESLT

>member
-142 QAALASGDY
+142 QAALASGEY

-177 TKGYEI
+177 TKGYET

-219 AAVQQQRNQAIAEMQ
+219 AAVQQQRNQVIAEMQ

-244 TDVSGTNASNGQNQT
+244 TDVSSTNASTGQNQT
-259 AQSQTAVQEVPQ
+259 AQSQTAVQEAPK
-271 EVEGKTQNTAQSKL
+271 EVEGKTTGTAQSKL
-285 ANIQVSPI
+285 TNIQVSPI
-293 TNTNAINSAL
+293 LDSINTAL
-303 NLPTAE
+303 NLQAPTS
-309 GEYEAQA
+309 EYEAQA
-316 NNDKFGYTLNN
+316 NNDKFGYNLNN
-327 DIQQANQQQ
+327 DIQQASQQQ
-336 ALNIENSLAEI
+336 ALNIENKLAEM
-347 ANANKL
+347 NASNKV
-353 ANDQIGANARLS
+353 ANDQINATARAA
-365 GINLGSIKDST
+365 GINLGSVKDSAS
-376 GATKALIE
+376 ATKALIE
-384 FQNAMGKERDSMTN
+384 FQNALGKERDLMTGG
-398 AKTQAEADTARAN
+398 AKTTAEADSARAN
-411 YAGMKKIA
+411 YAGMQKIA

-458 QFTKKGASSTLIDA
+458 QFTKKGVSSTLIDA
-472 ITGKGEDV
+472 ITGDGEDI
-480 KLIDP
+480 KLNDL

-490 ITEDNDN
+490 ALNDNDT
-497 AWSVLSD
+497 AWNVLSSY
-504 QLKKEKASWADSG
+504 LKREKASWSDSG
-517 TKKQVDDLVYFA
+517 TKKQVDELLTQA
-529 RQAGLTPQE
+529 KEAGLTPQE
-538 TLKYFTYKTNERD
+538 TLKYVVYKSNERD
-551 ANNLFTFDV
+551 DNNLVTFAY
-560 GDLKD
+560 GDLSD
-565 SIDEI
+565 ATTELS
-570 HRNSN
+570 RNSK
-575 HIKEMKDSY
+575 HIKEMRESY
-584 KRLSAIQD
+584 KRLSDIQK
-592 SEKGNFDFAQAMD
+592 SEEGNFDFSQAAD
-605 LKNQFRTN
+605 LKNQFRNN
-613 NFKPESLVQKIKKKG
+613 NFKPESLVQKIKKKDS
-628 NLNEE
+628 LNEE
-633 EESRYQRVASKLDE
+633 EEDRYQRVARKLDD
-647 ALTEMDKVVDMDE
+647 ALTEMDKVVDMNE
-660 LAGSGGILLGKEYLT
+660 LAGSGGILLGKESLT

>member
-53 AEEQARKANSDYV
+53 AEEQARKDNSDYV

-162 GNISNSTFNDLTAAA
+162 GNISNSTFNDLSAAA
-177 TKGYEI
+177 TKGYET

-219 AAVQQQRNQAIAEMQ
+219 AAVQQQRNQAIAEKQ
-234 KIKSIAGLGN
+234 KLLSISGMGN

-259 AQSQTAVQEVPQ
+259 AQSQTAVQESPK
-271 EVEGKTQNTAQSKL
+271 EAEGKTTGTAQSKL
-285 ANIQVSPI
+285 ANIQVSPVLDSI
-293 TNTNAINSAL
+293 NTAL
-303 NLPTAE
+303 NLQAPTS
-309 GEYEAQA
+309 EYEAQA
-316 NNDKFGYTLNN
+316 NNDKFGYNLNN
-327 DIQQANQQQ
+327 DIQQASQQQ
-336 ALNIENSLAEI
+336 ALNIENKLAEMS
-347 ANANKL
+347 ASNKL
-353 ANDQIGANARLS
+353 ANDQINATARAA
-365 GINLGSIKDST
+365 GINLGSVKDSAS
-376 GATKALIE
+376 ATKALIE
-384 FQNAMGKERDSMTN
+384 FQNAMGKERDLMTGG
-398 AKTQAEADTARAN
+398 AKTTAEADSARAN

-472 ITGKGEDV
+472 ITGDGEDI
-480 KLIDP
+480 KLNDL

-490 ITEDNDN
+490 ALNDNDT
-497 AWSVLSD
+497 AWNVLSSY
-504 QLKKEKASWADSG
+504 LKREKASWSDSG
-517 TKKQVDDLVYFA
+517 TKKQVDELLTQA
-529 RQAGLTPQE
+529 KEAGLTPQE
-538 TLKYFTYKTNERD
+538 TLKYVAYKTNERD
-551 ANNLFTFDV
+551 DNNLVTFAY
-560 GDLKD
+560 GDLSD
-565 SIDEI
+565 VTTELS
-570 HRNSN
+570 RNSK
-575 HIKEMKDSY
+575 HIKEMRESY
-584 KRLSAIQD
+584 KRLSDIQK
-592 SEKGNFDFAQAMD
+592 SEEGNFDFSQAAD
-605 LKNQFRTN
+605 LKNQFRSN
-613 NFKPESLVQKIKKKG
+613 DFKPESLVQKIKKKG
-628 NLNEE
+628 SLNEE
-633 EESRYQRVASKLDE
+633 EEGRYQRVARKLDD
-647 ALTEMDKVVDMDE
+647 ALTEMDKVVDMNE
-660 LAGSGGILLGKEYLT
+660 LAGSGGILLGKESLT

>member
-1 MAQIKWTNVNDT
+1 MTQIKWTNVNDT

-26 DRQIGRVQDL
+26 DRQIDRVQDL
-36 INLGA
+36 LNLGA
-41 DALGTIDSNRVK
+41 DALGSIESNRVK

-66 ISQMNNAQSL
+66 INQMNNAQSL

-94 RAFGPNGINLGDIN
+94 RAFGANGINLGDIN

-131 SSQGQASIQAI
+131 SSQGQATIQAI

-177 TKGYEI
+177 TKGYES

-209 KVMDTNDPQF
+209 KVMDFHDPQF
-219 AAVQQQRNQAIAEMQ
+219 AAVQQQRNQAIAEIQ

-244 TDVSGTNASNGQNQT
+244 TDVSGTNGFNGQNQT
-259 AQSQTAVQEVPQ
+259 AQYRTAVQEAPR
-271 EVEGKTQNTAQSKL
+271 EVGQSKTTAQSKL
-285 ANIQVSPI
+285 TNTQVSPI
-293 TNTNAINSAL
+293 LESINTAL
-303 NLPTAE
+303 NLQAPE
-309 GEYEAQA
+309 SEYEAQA
-316 NNDKFGYTLNN
+316 NNDKFGYNLNN
-327 DIQQANQQQ
+327 DIQQASQQQ
-336 ALNIENSLAEI
+336 ALNIENKLAEVS
-347 ANANKL
+347 ASNKL
-353 ANDQIGANARLS
+353 ANDQINANARAA
-365 GINLGSIKDST
+365 GINLGSVKDSAS
-376 GATKALIE
+376 ATKALIE
-384 FQNAMGKERDSMTN
+384 FQNALGKERDLMTGG
-398 AKTQAEADTARAN
+398 AKTTAEADAARAN

-442 KQKGTN
+442 KQKSTN

-472 ITGKGEDV
+472 ITGNGEDI
-480 KLIDP
+480 KLNDL

-490 ITEDNDN
+490 ALNNNDT
-497 AWSVLSD
+497 AWSVLSSY
-504 QLKKEKASWADSG
+504 LKKEKASMTDLG
-517 TKKQVDDLVYFA
+517 TKKQVDDLLDQA
-529 RQAGLTPQE
+529 RGAGLTPQE
-538 TLKYFTYKTNERD
+538 TLKYVVYKSNERE
-551 ANNLFTFDV
+551 ANNLVSTTH
-560 GDLKD
+560 GDLSD
-565 SIDEI
+565 ATTELS
-570 HRNSN
+570 RNAK
-575 HIKEMKDSY
+575 HIKEMRESY
-584 KRLSAIQD
+584 KRLSDIQK
-592 SEKGNFDFAQAMD
+592 SEEGNFDFAQAAD
-605 LKNQFRTN
+605 LKNQFRSN
-613 NFKPESLVQKIKKKG
+613 DFKPESLVQKIKKKG
-628 NLNEE
+628 SLNEE
-633 EESRYQRVASKLDE
+633 EEGRYQRVARKLDE
-647 ALTEMDKVVDMDE
+647 ALTEMDKVVDMNE
-660 LAGSGGILLGKEYLT
+660 LAGSGGILLGKESLT

-703 AALPEEDKKK
+703 AALPEAEKKK

>member
-36 INLGA
+36 LNLGA
-41 DALGTIDSNRVK
+41 DALGSIENNRLK

-66 ISQMNNAQSL
+66 INQMNNAQSL

-94 RAFGPNGINLGDIN
+94 RAFGINGINLGDIN

-131 SSQGQASIQAI
+131 SSQGQATIQAI

-177 TKGYEI
+177 TKGYES

-209 KVMDTNDPQF
+209 KVMDSKDPQF
-219 AAVQQQRNQAIAEMQ
+219 AAVQQQRNQLIAEMQ

-244 TDVSGTNASNGQNQT
+244 TDVSGTNGFNGQNQI
-259 AQSQTAVQEVPQ
+259 AQSQTAVKEAPK
-271 EVEGKTQNTAQSKL
+271 EVEQSNTTTQSKL
-285 ANIQVSPI
+285 
-293 TNTNAINSAL
+293 TNTQVPPILESTNTAL
-303 NLPTAE
+303 NLQAPE
-309 GEYEAQA
+309 SEYEAQT
-316 NNDKFGYTLNN
+316 NNDKFGYSLNN
-327 DIQQANQQQ
+327 DIQQASQQQ
-336 ALNIENSLAEI
+336 ALNIENKLAEV
-347 ANANKL
+347 NVSNKL
-353 ANDQIGANARLS
+353 ANDQINATAKAV
-365 GINLGSIKDST
+365 GINLGSVKDSAS
-376 GATKALIE
+376 ATKALIE
-384 FQNAMGKERDSMTN
+384 FQNALGKERDLMTGG
-398 AKTQAEADTARAN
+398 AKTTAEADTARAN

-419 STLGLDDPNL
+419 NTLGLDDPNL

-442 KQKGTN
+442 KQKSTN
-448 DSLARDAIKE
+448 DSLAKDAIKE

-472 ITGKGEDV
+472 ITGDGEDI
-480 KLIDP
+480 KLNDL

-490 ITEDNDN
+490 ALNDNDT
-497 AWSVLSD
+497 AWGVLSSY
-504 QLKKEKASWADSG
+504 LKREKASWSDSG
-517 TKKQVDDLVYFA
+517 TKKQVDELLTQA
-529 RQAGLTPQE
+529 KEAGLTPQE
-538 TLKYFTYKTNERD
+538 TLKYVAYKSNERD
-551 ANNLFTFDV
+551 DNNLVSTTY
-560 GDLKD
+560 GDLSD
-565 SIDEI
+565 ATTELS
-570 HRNSN
+570 RNAK
-575 HIKEMKDSY
+575 HIKEMRESY
-584 KRLSAIQD
+584 KRLSDIQK
-592 SEKGNFDFAQAMD
+592 SEEGNFDFAQAAD
-605 LKNQFRTN
+605 LKNQFKSN
-613 NFKPESLVQKIKKKG
+613 DFKPESLVQKIKKKG
-628 NLNEE
+628 TLNES
-633 EESRYQRVASKLDE
+633 EESRYQRVARKLDE
-647 ALTEMDKVVDMDE
+647 ALTEMDKVVDMNE
-660 LAGSGGILLGKEYLT
+660 LAGSGGILLGKESLT
-675 DSKRKELAKRFGGM
+675 DSKHKELAKRFGGM
-689 KITAKEYEAYVKGT
+689 KITTDEYEAYVKGT

>member
-1 MAQIKWTNVNDT
+1 MAQIKWTNINDT

-36 INLGA
+36 LNLGA
-41 DALGTIDSNRVK
+41 DALGSIENNRLK

-66 ISQMNNAQSL
+66 INQMNNAQSL

-94 RAFGPNGINLGDIN
+94 RAFGINGINLGDIN

-131 SSQGQASIQAI
+131 SSQGQATIQAI

-177 TKGYEI
+177 TKGYES

-209 KVMDTNDPQF
+209 KIMDSKDPQF
-219 AAVQQQRNQAIAEMQ
+219 AAVQQQRNQLIAEMQ

-244 TDVSGTNASNGQNQT
+244 TDVSGTNGFNEQNQI
-259 AQSQTAVQEVPQ
+259 AQSQTAVKEAPK
-271 EVEGKTQNTAQSKL
+271 EVEQSNTTTQSKL
-285 ANIQVSPI
+285 
-293 TNTNAINSAL
+293 TNTQVPPILESTNTAL
-303 NLPTAE
+303 NLQAPE
-309 GEYEAQA
+309 SEYEAQT
-316 NNDKFGYTLNN
+316 NNDKFGYSLNN

-336 ALNIENSLAEI
+336 ALNIENKLAEVS
-347 ANANKL
+347 ASNKL
-353 ANDQIGANARLS
+353 ANDQINATARAV
-365 GINLGSIKDST
+365 GINLGSVKDSAS
-376 GATKALIE
+376 ATKALIE
-384 FQNAMGKERDSMTN
+384 FQNALGKERDLMTGG
-398 AKTQAEADTARAN
+398 AKTTAEADTARAN

-448 DSLARDAIKE
+448 DSLAKDAIKE

-472 ITGKGEDV
+472 ITGDGEDI
-480 KLIDP
+480 KLNDL

-490 ITEDNDN
+490 ALNDNDT
-497 AWSVLSD
+497 AWGVLSSY
-504 QLKKEKASWADSG
+504 LKREKASWSDSG
-517 TKKQVDDLVYFA
+517 TKKQVDELLTQA
-529 RQAGLTPQE
+529 KEAGLTPQE
-538 TLKYFTYKTNERD
+538 TLKYVAYKSNERD
-551 ANNLFTFDV
+551 DNNLVSTTY
-560 GDLKD
+560 GDLSD
-565 SIDEI
+565 ATTELS
-570 HRNSN
+570 RNAK
-575 HIKEMKDSY
+575 HIKEMRESY
-584 KRLSAIQD
+584 KRLSDIQK
-592 SEKGNFDFAQAMD
+592 SEEGNFDFAQAAD
-605 LKNQFRTN
+605 LKNQFKSN
-613 NFKPESLVQKIKKKG
+613 DFKPESLVQKIKKKG
-628 NLNEE
+628 TLNES
-633 EESRYQRVASKLDE
+633 EESRYQRVARKLDE
-647 ALTEMDKVVDMDE
+647 ALTEMDKVVDMNE
-660 LAGSGGILLGKEYLT
+660 LAGSGGILLGKESLT
-675 DSKRKELAKRFGGM
+675 DSKHKELAKRFGGM
-689 KITAKEYEAYVKGT
+689 KITADEYEAYVKGT

>member
-36 INLGA
+36 LNLGA

-53 AEEQARKANSDYV
+53 AEEQARKANSDYI

-94 RAFGPNGINLGDIN
+94 RAFGTNGINLGDIN

-142 QAALASGDY
+142 QAAIASGDY

-162 GNISNSTFNDLTAAA
+162 GNISNATFNDLTSAAN
-177 TKGYEI
+177 KGYET

-209 KVMDTNDPQF
+209 KVMDSKDPQF
-219 AAVQQQRNQAIAEMQ
+219 AAVQQQRNQVIAEMQ
-234 KIKSIAGLGN
+234 KLRSISGLGN
-244 TDVSGTNASNGQNQT
+244 TDVSSTNASNGQNQT
-259 AQSQTAVQEVPQ
+259 AQSQTAVKEAPQ
-271 EVEGKTQNTAQSKL
+271 EAEGNTQNSAQSKL

-293 TNTNAINSAL
+293 LNSINSAL
-303 NLPTAE
+303 NLPAPE
-309 GEYEAQA
+309 SEYEAQT
-316 NNDKFGYTLNN
+316 NNDKFGYNLNN
-327 DIQQANQQQ
+327 DIQQASQQQ
-336 ALNIENSLAEI
+336 ALDIENGLAEI
-347 ANANKL
+347 NASNTL
-353 ANDQIGANARLS
+353 ANDQINANARAA
-365 GINLGSIKDST
+365 GINLGSVKDSAS
-376 GATKALIE
+376 ATKALIE
-384 FQNAMGKERDSMTN
+384 FQNAMGKERDLMTGG
-398 AKTQAEADTARAN
+398 AKTTAEADSARAN
-411 YAGMKKIA
+411 YAGMQKIA

-448 DSLARDAIKE
+448 DSLAKDAIKE
-458 QFTKKGASSTLIDA
+458 QFTKKGTSTTLIDA
-472 ITGKGEDV
+472 ITGDGEDI
-480 KLIDP
+480 KLNDL

-490 ITEDNDN
+490 ALNDNDT
-497 AWSVLSD
+497 AWNVLSSY
-504 QLKKEKASWADSG
+504 LKREKASWSDSG
-517 TKKQVDDLVYFA
+517 TKKQVDELLA
-529 RQAGLTPQE
+529 QAKEAGLTPQE
-538 TLKYFTYKTNERD
+538 TLKYVAYKSNERD
-551 ANNLFTFDV
+551 DNNLVTFAY
-560 GDLKD
+560 GDLSD
-565 SIDEI
+565 ASTELS
-570 HRNSN
+570 RNAK
-575 HIKEMKDSY
+575 HIKEMKESY
-584 KRLSAIQD
+584 KRLSAIQR
-592 SEKGNFDFAQAMD
+592 SEEGNFDFAQAAD
-605 LKNQFRTN
+605 LKEQFKTN
-613 NFKPESLVQKIKKKG
+613 SFVPTSVVEKVKKKG
-628 NLNEE
+628 SLNDIEEGRYQNVARKLNE
-633 EESRYQRVASKLDE
+633 AM
-647 ALTEMDKVVDMDE
+647 TELDKVVDMDE
-660 LAGSGGILLGKEYLT
+660 LVGSGGITLGKESIT
-675 DSKRKELAKRFGGM
+675 DAKRKELSKRFGGM
-689 KITAKEYEAYVKGT
+689 KITAKEYDAYVKGT
-703 AALPEEDKKK
+703 AALSDEEKKK

>member
-1 MAQIKWTNVNDT
+1 MAQIKWTNVNDS

-36 INLGA
+36 LNLGA
-41 DALGTIDSNRVK
+41 DALGTIESNRVK
-53 AEEQARKANSDYV
+53 AEEQARKANADYV
-66 ISQMNNAQSL
+66 INQMNNAQSL

-94 RAFGPNGINLGDIN
+94 RAFGTNGINLGDIN

-142 QAALASGDY
+142 QAAIASGNY
-151 TKAQKLIADNR
+151 VQAQKLITDNR
-162 GNISNSTFNDLTAAA
+162 GNISNATFNDLTAAA
-177 TKGYEI
+177 TKGYET

-209 KVMDTNDPQF
+209 KVMDSNDPQF

-259 AQSQTAVQEVPQ
+259 AQSQSAVQEAPR
-271 EVEGKTQNTAQSKL
+271 EAEDRTTDTAQSKL

-293 TNTNAINSAL
+293 LDSINTAL
-303 NLPTAE
+303 NLQAPAS
-309 GEYEAQA
+309 EYEAQA
-316 NNDKFGYTLNN
+316 NNDKFGYNLNN
-327 DIQQANQQQ
+327 DIQQASQQQ
-336 ALNIENSLAEI
+336 ALNIENKLSEMSA
-347 ANANKL
+347 ANKL
-353 ANDQIGANARLS
+353 ANDQISANARAA
-365 GINLGSIKDST
+365 GINLGSVKDSAS
-376 GATKALIE
+376 ATKALIE
-384 FQNAMGKERDSMTN
+384 FQNALGKERDLMTGG
-398 AKTQAEADTARAN
+398 AKTTAEADTARAN

-472 ITGKGEDV
+472 ITGDGEDI
-480 KLIDP
+480 KLNDL

-490 ITEDNDN
+490 ALNDNDT
-497 AWSVLSD
+497 AWNVLSSY
-504 QLKKEKASWADSG
+504 LKREKASWSDSG
-517 TKKQVDDLVYFA
+517 TKKQVDELLTQA
-529 RQAGLTPQE
+529 KKAGLTPQE
-538 TLKYFTYKTNERD
+538 TLKYVAYKTNERD
-551 ANNLFTFDV
+551 DNNLVTFAY
-560 GDLKD
+560 GDLSD
-565 SIDEI
+565 ATTELS
-570 HRNSN
+570 RNSK
-575 HIKEMKDSY
+575 HIKEMRESY
-584 KRLSAIQD
+584 KRLSDIQK
-592 SEKGNFDFAQAMD
+592 SEEGNFDFSQAAD
-605 LKNQFRTN
+605 LKNQFRSN
-613 NFKPESLVQKIKKKG
+613 DFKPESLVQKIKKKG
-628 NLNEE
+628 SLNEE
-633 EESRYQRVASKLDE
+633 EEGRYQRVARKLDD
-647 ALTEMDKVVDMDE
+647 ALTEMDKVVDMNE
-660 LAGSGGILLGKEYLT
+660 LAGSGGILLGKESLT

>member
-94 RAFGPNGINLGDIN
+94 RAFGTNGINLGDIN

-142 QAALASGDY
+142 QAAIASGDY

-162 GNISNSTFNDLTAAA
+162 GNISNATFNDLTSAAN
-177 TKGYEI
+177 KGYET

-209 KVMDTNDPQF
+209 KVMDSKDPQF
-219 AAVQQQRNQAIAEMQ
+219 AAVQQQRNQVIAEMQ
-234 KIKSIAGLGN
+234 KLRSISGLGN
-244 TDVSGTNASNGQNQT
+244 TDVSSTNASNGQNQT
-259 AQSQTAVQEVPQ
+259 AQSQTAVKEAPK
-271 EVEGKTQNTAQSKL
+271 EAEGNTQNSAQSKL

-293 TNTNAINSAL
+293 LDSNNTAL
-303 NLPTAE
+303 NLQAPSS
-309 GEYEAQA
+309 EYEAQT
-316 NNDKFGYTLNN
+316 NNDKFGYNLNN
-327 DIQQANQQQ
+327 DIQQAEQQQ
-336 ALNIENSLAEI
+336 ALNIENGLAEI
-347 ANANKL
+347 NASNTL
-353 ANDQIGANARLS
+353 ANDQINANARAA
-365 GINLGSIKDST
+365 GINLGSVKDSAS
-376 GATKALIE
+376 ATKALIE
-384 FQNAMGKERDSMTN
+384 FQNAMGKERDLMTGG
-398 AKTQAEADTARAN
+398 AKTTAEADSARAN
-411 YAGMKKIA
+411 YAGMQKIA

-448 DSLARDAIKE
+448 DTLARDAIKE

-504 QLKKEKASWADSG
+504 QLKKDKASWADSG
-517 TKKQVDDLVYFA
+517 TKKQVNDLVYFA
-529 RQAGLTPQE
+529 KQAGLTPQE

-551 ANNLFTFDV
+551 ANNLFTTDI
-560 GDLKD
+560 GDLSD
-565 SIDEI
+565 AIDEI
-570 HRNSN
+570 HRNSK

-584 KRLSAIQD
+584 KRLSDIQR
-592 SEKGNFDFAQAMD
+592 SEEGNFDFAQAAD
-605 LKNQFRTN
+605 LKEQFKTN
-613 NFKPESLVQKIKKKG
+613 SFVPTSVVEKVKKKG
-628 NLNEE
+628 ALNDVEEGRYQNVARKLNEAMTE
-633 EESRYQRVASKLDE
+633 LDKMHLN
-647 ALTEMDKVVDMDE
+647 AITNSAGYTNKHVVYTNSD
-660 LAGSGGILLGKEYLT
+660 
-675 DSKRKELAKRFGGM
+675 KRKELAKRFGGM
-689 KITAKEYEAYVKGT
+689 KITAKEYDAYVKGT
-703 AALPEEDKKK
+703 AALSDDEKKK

>member
-53 AEEQARKANSDYV
+53 AEEQARKDNSDYV

-76 EELEALRRN
+76 EELEVLRRN

-94 RAFGPNGINLGDIN
+94 KAFGPNGINLGDIN

-162 GNISNSTFNDLTAAA
+162 GNISNSTFNDLSAAA
-177 TKGYEI
+177 TKGYET

-219 AAVQQQRNQAIAEMQ
+219 AAVQQQRNQAIAEKQ
-234 KIKSIAGLGN
+234 KLLSISGMGN

-259 AQSQTAVQEVPQ
+259 AQSQTAVQESPK
-271 EVEGKTQNTAQSKL
+271 EAEGKTTGTAQSKL
-285 ANIQVSPI
+285 ANIQVSPVLDSI
-293 TNTNAINSAL
+293 NTAL
-303 NLPTAE
+303 NLQAPTS
-309 GEYEAQA
+309 EYEAQA
-316 NNDKFGYTLNN
+316 NNDKFGYNLNN
-327 DIQQANQQQ
+327 DIQQASQQQ
-336 ALNIENSLAEI
+336 ALNIENKLAEMS
-347 ANANKL
+347 ASNKL
-353 ANDQIGANARLS
+353 ANDQINATARAA
-365 GINLGSIKDST
+365 GINLGSVKDSAS
-376 GATKALIE
+376 ATKALIE
-384 FQNAMGKERDSMTN
+384 FQNAMGKERDLMTGG
-398 AKTQAEADTARAN
+398 AKTTAEADSARAN
-411 YAGMKKIA
+411 YAGMQKIA

-472 ITGKGEDV
+472 ITGDGEDI
-480 KLIDP
+480 KLNDL

-490 ITEDNDN
+490 ALNDNDT
-497 AWSVLSD
+497 AWNVLSSY
-504 QLKKEKASWADSG
+504 LKREKASWSDSG
-517 TKKQVDDLVYFA
+517 TKKQVDELLTQA
-529 RQAGLTPQE
+529 KEAGLTPQE
-538 TLKYFTYKTNERD
+538 TLKYVAYKSNERD
-551 ANNLFTFDV
+551 DNNLVTFAH
-560 GDLKD
+560 GDLSD
-565 SIDEI
+565 ATTELS
-570 HRNSN
+570 RNVK
-575 HIKEMKDSY
+575 HIKEMRESY
-584 KRLSAIQD
+584 KRLSDIQD

-605 LKNQFRTN
+605 LKNQFRN
-613 NFKPESLVQKIKKKG
+613 NDFKPESLVQKIKKKG
-628 NLNEE
+628 SLNEE
-633 EESRYQRVASKLDE
+633 EEGRYQRVARKLDE
-647 ALTEMDKVVDMDE
+647 ALTEMDKVVDMNE
-660 LAGSGGILLGKEYLT
+660 LAGSGGILLGKESLT

>member
-53 AEEQARKANSDYV
+53 AEEQAKKANSDYI

-94 RAFGPNGINLGDIN
+94 RAFGTNGINLGDIN

-142 QAALASGDY
+142 QAAIASGDY

-162 GNISNSTFNDLTAAA
+162 GNISNSTFNDLSAVA
-177 TKGYEI
+177 TKGYET

-219 AAVQQQRNQAIAEMQ
+219 AAVQQQRNQAIAEKQ
-234 KIKSIAGLGN
+234 KLLSISGLGN
-244 TDVSGTNASNGQNQT
+244 TDVSSTNASNGQNQT
-259 AQSQTAVQEVPQ
+259 AQSQTAVQESPK
-271 EVEGKTQNTAQSKL
+271 EAEGKTTGTAQSKL
-285 ANIQVSPI
+285 ANIQVSPVLDSI
-293 TNTNAINSAL
+293 NTAL
-303 NLPTAE
+303 NLQAPTS
-309 GEYEAQA
+309 EYEAQA
-316 NNDKFGYTLNN
+316 NNDKFGYNLNN
-327 DIQQANQQQ
+327 DIQQASQQQ
-336 ALNIENSLAEI
+336 ALNIENKLAEMS
-347 ANANKL
+347 ASNKL
-353 ANDQIGANARLS
+353 ANDQINATARAV
-365 GINLGSIKDST
+365 GINLGSVKDSAS
-376 GATKALIE
+376 ATKALIE
-384 FQNAMGKERDSMTN
+384 FQNAMGKERDLMTGG
-398 AKTQAEADTARAN
+398 AKTTTEADSARAN
-411 YAGMKKIA
+411 YAGMQKIA

-472 ITGKGEDV
+472 ITGDGEDI
-480 KLIDP
+480 KLNDL

-490 ITEDNDN
+490 ALNDNDT
-497 AWSVLSD
+497 AWNVLSSY
-504 QLKKEKASWADSG
+504 LKREKASWSDSG
-517 TKKQVDDLVYFA
+517 TKKQVDELLTQA
-529 RQAGLTPQE
+529 KEAGLTPQE
-538 TLKYFTYKTNERD
+538 TLKYVAYKTNERD
-551 ANNLFTFDV
+551 DNNLVTFAH
-560 GDLKD
+560 GDLSD
-565 SIDEI
+565 ATTELS
-570 HRNSN
+570 RNVK
-575 HIKEMKDSY
+575 HIKEMRESY
-584 KRLSAIQD
+584 KRLSDIQD

-605 LKNQFRTN
+605 LKNQFRN
-613 NFKPESLVQKIKKKG
+613 NDFKPESLVQKIKKKG
-628 NLNEE
+628 SLNEE
-633 EESRYQRVASKLDE
+633 EEGRYQRVARKLDE
-647 ALTEMDKVVDMDE
+647 ALTEMDKVVDMNE
-660 LAGSGGILLGKEYLT
+660 LAGSGGILLGKESLT

>member
-36 INLGA
+36 LNLGA
-41 DALGTIDSNRVK
+41 DALGSIENNRLK

-66 ISQMNNAQSL
+66 INQMNNAQSL

-94 RAFGPNGINLGDIN
+94 RAFGINGINLGDIN

-131 SSQGQASIQAI
+131 SSQGQATIQAI

-177 TKGYEI
+177 TKGYES

-209 KVMDTNDPQF
+209 KVMDSKDPQF
-219 AAVQQQRNQAIAEMQ
+219 AAVQQQRNQLIAEMQ

-244 TDVSGTNASNGQNQT
+244 TDVSGTNGFNGQNQI
-259 AQSQTAVQEVPQ
+259 AQSQTAVKEAPK
-271 EVEGKTQNTAQSKL
+271 EVEQSNTTTQSKL
-285 ANIQVSPI
+285 
-293 TNTNAINSAL
+293 TNTQVPPILESTNTAL
-303 NLPTAE
+303 NLQAPE
-309 GEYEAQA
+309 SEYEAQT
-316 NNDKFGYTLNN
+316 NNDKFGYSLNN

-336 ALNIENSLAEI
+336 ALNIENKLAEVS
-347 ANANKL
+347 ASNKL
-353 ANDQIGANARLS
+353 ANDQINATARAV
-365 GINLGSIKDST
+365 GINLGSVKDSAS
-376 GATKALIE
+376 ATKAFIE
-384 FQNAMGKERDSMTN
+384 FQNALGKERDLMTGG
-398 AKTQAEADTARAN
+398 AKTTAEADTARAN

-472 ITGKGEDV
+472 ITGDGEDI
-480 KLIDP
+480 KLNDL

-490 ITEDNDN
+490 ALNDNDT
-497 AWSVLSD
+497 AWGVLSSY
-504 QLKKEKASWADSG
+504 LKREKASWSDSG
-517 TKKQVDDLVYFA
+517 TKKQVDELLTQA
-529 RQAGLTPQE
+529 KEAGLTPQE
-538 TLKYFTYKTNERD
+538 TLKYVAYKSNERD
-551 ANNLFTFDV
+551 DNNLVSTTY
-560 GDLKD
+560 GDLSD
-565 SIDEI
+565 ATTELS
-570 HRNSN
+570 RNAK
-575 HIKEMKDSY
+575 HIKEMRESY
-584 KRLSAIQD
+584 KRLSDIQK
-592 SEKGNFDFAQAMD
+592 SEEGNFDFAQAAD
-605 LKNQFRTN
+605 LKNQFKSN
-613 NFKPESLVQKIKKKG
+613 DFKPESLVQKIKKKG
-628 NLNEE
+628 TLNES
-633 EESRYQRVASKLDE
+633 EESRYQRVARKLDE
-647 ALTEMDKVVDMDE
+647 ALTEMDKVVDMNE
-660 LAGSGGILLGKEYLT
+660 LAGSGGILLGKESLT
-675 DSKRKELAKRFGGM
+675 DSKHKELAKRFGGM
-689 KITAKEYEAYVKGT
+689 KITADEYEAYVKGT